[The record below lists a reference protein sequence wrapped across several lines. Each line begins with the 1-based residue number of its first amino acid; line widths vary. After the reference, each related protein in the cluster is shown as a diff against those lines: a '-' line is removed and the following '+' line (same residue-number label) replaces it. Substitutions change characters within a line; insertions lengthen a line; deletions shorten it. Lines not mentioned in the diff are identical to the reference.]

1 MFYSQFILAKKGPL
15 GTIWIAAHLE
25 RKLRKNQV
33 ADTDIGVSVDSI
45 LFPEVPIALRLSSHL
60 LLGVVRIY
68 SRKVNY
74 LFDDCS
80 EALLKVKQAFRSTT
94 VDLPPEESTAPY
106 HSITLPE
113 TFDLDDFELPDN
125 DIFQGDYVDRHVS
138 TREQITLQDTLD
150 DMAYKTSQFGLDE
163 RFGDGDASQ
172 IGLDLDEVMLID
184 KDSTLEHNDFSANP
198 QVSHQEDE
206 KKEEVITT
214 SDKMLVENS
223 GSKVMLIDHDAN
235 LEHVDFGANP
245 QVSHHEDEKK
255 EDVIGTSNRMQVED
269 SGTKIDSSDG
279 FPTSPEFHEYAQ
291 GPSTSPEFH
300 DNAQDP
306 STSPEFHDYAQD
318 PSTSPKF
325 HEYAQGPSTPGLQ
338 EPNLFGTQSD
348 QVINEADFHNSADLS
363 SMYSTQNESGAH
375 QTENNVIGCSL
386 QNNGKHVGVDLHH
399 EASDRVLTDVNNEI
413 EEQDH
418 FTRTVVMKDQGNL
431 IPNNHCLASVPL
443 MDSSNEDHTTT
454 MLPECAG
461 GYVDAS
467 GIHEKVERS
476 QDGVQMNTESVM
488 ANLNE
493 TVSVVSGGVNINDSG
508 VSPSCS
514 HVTPDQEG
522 LSCKLLST
530 MGGSRGSEFGGHL
543 ADVTTSLKHGVSNNS
558 EVSKNEQQ
566 PNMVYEAQV
575 SNIVSLLESSGR
587 PEVVDVEARASQELK
602 EAGILNFVSHEA
614 EQRTQSHLQ
623 PCTSRVNNPSLL
635 SIEGEK
641 CHETDV
647 SDPALGYQG
656 TVEPS
661 ACEGKLD
668 LGQSGMQFGSQMI
681 SNKMGSVNT
690 FTASD
695 IPEPEKMLS
704 LGQSGMQ
711 FGNQMIS
718 NKMGSVNTFTA
729 SDIPVPEKMPSL
741 GQSGMQFGSQLIS
754 NKMGSVNPFTASDIP
769 APEKTPSLGQSGMQ
783 FGNQMMSNKMGSVNT
798 FTASDI
804 PAPEKVLSLGQ
815 SGMQFGS
822 QMTSNKMGSVNTFT
836 ASNIPGPEKM
846 LSLGQS
852 GMQFGSQ
859 MTGNKMGSVDTF
871 TAPNVPEP
879 EKMLSL
885 GQSGMQFGSQ
895 MTSNRMGSVN
905 TFTASNIPEPEKM
918 LSLGQSGMQ
927 FGSQMTS
934 NRMGGVNTFTP
945 EPEKMLSLG
954 QSGMQFGSQ
963 MTSNKMGSVNTFT
976 ASNIPEPEKM
986 LSLGQS
992 GMQFGSQMTS
1002 NRMGGVNTFTV
1013 SNMPEPEKMLS
1024 LAYPHFGEM
1033 NHLLLESTPGNQGIS
1048 GGHTDVA
1055 AVTSVSGKKRSY
1067 TESTLTVQSTGLVES
1082 YGGAQSRRTTGSI
1095 PDDDDLLSSI
1105 LAGRKSSALKVKPSP
1120 ATAEVPTAKRFR
1132 STPRTSTLKRKVLV
1146 DNTMVLHGDIIRQQ
1160 LISTEDIRRVRKK
1173 APCTS
1178 DEILMI
1184 QRQFLEDK
1192 IFHKPIFTDLS
1203 ADLTIL
1209 QNGTFDLS
1217 GIKVYNYGLDSFS
1230 VEKVNDQQ
1238 SYSKSNAEIHVEL
1251 AHNEP
1256 MAVQP
1261 QEEAEVSYS
1270 KTNVGIHEVESHNE
1284 PMAVQP
1290 QEEAEVSYSKTNVGI
1305 HEVESHNE
1313 PMAVQPQE
1321 EAEVSYSKT
1330 NIGVHEVE
1338 SHNEPMEVQPQE
1350 EAEVSYSKT
1359 NVGVHEVES
1368 YNEPMEV
1375 QPQNNAEAQPSEMPV
1390 PSERES
1396 HNETM
1401 EVQPQKTA
1409 EAQPS
1414 EMSVLSERESHNVT
1428 MEVQPQKTAEAQPS
1442 EMPVPSERE
1451 SHNVTMEVQPQKTAE
1466 AQPSEI
1472 PLPLES
1478 YQSGVDFGSHDIDAH
1493 GRADIISDMKEL
1505 SGSQN
1510 AEMDN
1515 AGVIFEISEAEN
1527 YSVGPTN
1534 IISDVNELGSS
1545 QNAEMNNAGRNFETS
1560 EAENYSIVHSNIISD
1575 VNELGS
1581 SQNAEMNN
1589 AGGNFETFEAE
1600 NYSVVP
1606 GHDETLSLT
1615 EVFENELCMPKDFDA
1630 SQPLMDKTDDLAG
1643 SIHTNVL
1650 DIPTSEKMNTSTL
1663 ENEFVDDQHDR
1674 NNADAIEI
1682 VEHAMEIGTRVE
1694 TDGLEADNLYA
1705 SLALG
1710 SKEASEYTDNQ
1721 VSFHGDLQMEENGN
1735 SMLEG
1740 LNEDQVVSSGLGC
1753 DDKDAKAGALF
1764 SENIEVDCLHSVAP
1778 EDVKEGSND
1787 EENPVF
1793 QEAELQNTMTP
1804 DVSAIRSPFV
1814 DQNDED
1820 DMVDNDTGF
1829 LNVGDD
1835 EIIDDDDD
1843 DADGFA
1849 PGAEGTQLENSGWS
1863 SRTRAVA
1870 KYLQTL
1876 FDKEDLHGKQ
1886 NLHLDKILA
1895 GKTRKEASRMF
1906 FETLVLKTRDYIDVE
1921 QTEPFANINLQ
1932 PRGKLMKTDF

>member
-45 LFPEVPIALRLSSHL
+45 LFPEAPIALRLSSHL

-80 EALLKVKQAFRSTT
+80 EALLKVKQAFRSTA

-125 DIFQGDYVDRHVS
+125 DIFQGNYVDRHVS
-138 TREQITLQDTLD
+138 TREQITLQDTVD
-150 DMAYKTSQFGLDE
+150 GMAYKTSQFGLDE

-184 KDSTLEHNDFSANP
+184 KDSTLEHNDFSAKP

-214 SDKMLVENS
+214 SAKMLVENT
-223 GSKVMLIDHDAN
+223 GSKVMLIDQDVNMEHD
-235 LEHVDFGANP
+235 DFGANS
-245 QVSHHEDEKK
+245 QVSHQEDEKK
-255 EDVIGTSNRMQVED
+255 EDVIGTSTRMQVEE
-269 SGTKIDSSDG
+269 SGSKIDLSDG

-300 DNAQDP
+300 DHAQDP
-306 STSPEFHDYAQD
+306 STSPEFHDHAQD
-318 PSTSPKF
+318 PSTSPEF

-348 QVINEADFHNSADLS
+348 QVINEADFHNSADLL
-363 SMYSTQNESGAH
+363 SMYSTQNESRAH
-375 QTENNVIGCSL
+375 QTENNVIDCSL
-386 QNNGKHVGVDLHH
+386 QNNGKNVGVDLHH
-399 EASDRVLTDVNNEI
+399 ETSDCVLADVDNKR
-413 EEQDH
+413 EEQEH
-418 FTRTVVMKDQGNL
+418 FTRTVVMKDQENL
-431 IPNNHCLASVPL
+431 ISNNHCMASVPL

-467 GIHEKVERS
+467 GITEKVES
-476 QDGVQMNTESVM
+476 LHDGVLRNTESVM

-493 TVSVVSGGVNINDSG
+493 TVNVVSGGVNINDSV
-508 VSPSCS
+508 VSPSS
-514 HVTPDQEG
+514 HVTSDQEG
-522 LSCKLLST
+522 LSCKLLSN
-530 MGGSRGSEFGGHL
+530 MDGSRGSEFGGHL
-543 ADVTTSLKHGVSNNS
+543 ADVTTLLKHGFSNNS

-566 PNMVYEAQV
+566 PRVVYEAQV
-575 SNIVSLLESSGR
+575 SNIASLLESSGR
-587 PEVVDVEARASQELK
+587 PEVVDVEARASQEPK
-602 EAGILNFVSHEA
+602 QAGILNLASQEPKQAGILNLVSHEA
-614 EQRTQSHLQ
+614 ELPTQSHLR

-647 SDPALGYQG
+647 SDPALDYHG

-661 ACEGKLD
+661 VCEGKLD
-668 LGQSGMQFGSQMI
+668 LGQSGIQFGSQIISNKMGSVNTFTASDIPGPEKMLSLGQSGMQFGSQIISNKMGSVNTFTASDIPGPEKMLSLGQSGMEFGSQMIGNKMGSVNTFTASGIPGPEKMLSLGQSGMEFGSQMIGNKMGSVNTFTASGIHAPEKMLSLGQSSMQFGSQMI

-695 IPEPEKMLS
+695 IPAPEKMLS

-711 FGNQMIS
+711 FGSQILS

-729 SDIPVPEKMPSL
+729 SDIPVPEKMLSL
-741 GQSGMQFGSQLIS
+741 GQSGMQFGSQ
-754 NKMGSVNPFTASDIP
+754 
-769 APEKTPSLGQSGMQ
+769 
-783 FGNQMMSNKMGSVNT
+783 MGSVNT

-815 SGMQFGS
+815 SGIQFGS
-822 QMTSNKMGSVNTFT
+822 QMGSVNTFT
-836 ASNIPGPEKM
+836 ASDIPAPEKM

-859 MTGNKMGSVDTF
+859 MGSVNTF
-871 TAPNVPEP
+871 TVSDIPAP

-895 MTSNRMGSVN
+895 MM
-905 TFTASNIPEPEKM
+905 
-918 LSLGQSGMQ
+918 
-927 FGSQMTS
+927 
-934 NRMGGVNTFTP
+934 
-945 EPEKMLSLG
+945 
-954 QSGMQFGSQ
+954 
-963 MTSNKMGSVNTFT
+963 SNKMGSVNTFT
-976 ASNIPEPEKM
+976 APDMPPPEK
-986 LSLGQS
+986 
-992 GMQFGSQMTS
+992 T
-1002 NRMGGVNTFTV
+1002 
-1013 SNMPEPEKMLS
+1013 LS

-1048 GGHTDVA
+1048 KGHTDVA
-1055 AVTSVSGKKRSY
+1055 AVTSISGKKRSY
-1067 TESTLTVQSTGLVES
+1067 AESTLTVQSMDLVGS
-1082 YGGAQSRRTTGSI
+1082 YGGAQSRRTAGSI

-1120 ATAEVPTAKRFR
+1120 ATAEVPTAKRIR

-1146 DNTMVLHGDIIRQQ
+1146 DAMMVLHGDTIRQQ

-1192 IFHKPIFTDLS
+1192 IFLKPIFTDLS

-1217 GIKVYNYGLDSFS
+1217 GIKVYDYGLDSFS
-1230 VEKVNDQQ
+1230 VEKVNDKQ
-1238 SYSKSNAEIHVEL
+1238 SYSKSNAEIHVGQ
-1251 AHNEP
+1251 AHKEP

-1261 QEEAEVSYS
+1261 QEEAEVSHS
-1270 KTNVGIHEVESHNE
+1270 KANVE
-1284 PMAVQP
+1284 
-1290 QEEAEVSYSKTNVGI
+1290 
-1305 HEVESHNE
+1305 
-1313 PMAVQPQE
+1313 
-1321 EAEVSYSKT
+1321 
-1330 NIGVHEVE
+1330 VHEVE
-1338 SHNEPMEVQPQE
+1338 SHNEPMD
-1350 EAEVSYSKT
+1350 
-1359 NVGVHEVES
+1359 
-1368 YNEPMEV
+1368 V
-1375 QPQNNAEAQPSEMPV
+1375 QPQNNAEAQPSEIPILSEREPHNETMDVQTAKSAEAQPSEIPV
-1390 PSERES
+1390 PSEREC

-1401 EVQPQKTA
+1401 EVQPPK
-1409 EAQPS
+1409 
-1414 EMSVLSERESHNVT
+1414 N
-1428 MEVQPQKTAEAQPS
+1428 
-1442 EMPVPSERE
+1442 
-1451 SHNVTMEVQPQKTAE
+1451 AE

-1472 PLPLES
+1472 PVPSES
-1478 YQSGVDFGSHDIDAH
+1478 HQSGVDFRSHDIDAH
-1493 GRADIISDMKEL
+1493 GRANIISDMKEL
-1505 SGSQN
+1505 SSSQN
-1510 AEMDN
+1510 AEMNN
-1515 AGVIFEISEAEN
+1515 AGGGTFKISEAEN
-1527 YSVGPTN
+1527 YSVGHTNIISEVNELGSSQNAEMNNAEPNFETSEAENFSIGHTNIISDVNELGSSQNAEKDNAGGTFKISEAENYSVGHTN

-1545 QNAEMNNAGRNFETS
+1545 QNAEMNNAERNFETS
-1560 EAENYSIVHSNIISD
+1560 EAENYSIGHTNIISD
-1575 VNELGS
+1575 V
-1581 SQNAEMNN
+1581 N
-1589 AGGNFETFEAE
+1589 AGGNFETSEAE
-1600 NYSVVP
+1600 NYSVP
-1606 GHDETLSLT
+1606 GHETLSLT
-1615 EVFENELCMPKDFDA
+1615 EVFENELCRPNDFDA
-1630 SQPLMDKTDDLAG
+1630 SLPVMDKTDDLAG
-1643 SIHTNVL
+1643 CIHTNVL
-1650 DIPTSEKMNTSTL
+1650 DIPTSEKMNTFTIL
-1663 ENEFVDDQHDR
+1663 ENVFVDDQHDR
-1674 NNADAIEI
+1674 NKADAIEI
-1682 VEHAMEIGTRVE
+1682 AEHAIEIGTRVE
-1694 TDGLEADNLYA
+1694 TDGLETDNLYA
-1705 SLALG
+1705 SLALD
-1710 SKEASEYTDNQ
+1710 SKEANDHTDNQ
-1721 VSFHGDLQMEENGN
+1721 VSFNGDLPMEENGN
-1735 SMLEG
+1735 NMLES
-1740 LNEDQVVSSGLGC
+1740 LNEDQIVSSGLGC
-1753 DDKDAKAGALF
+1753 DDKNVKAGGLF
-1764 SENIEVDCLHSVAP
+1764 SENIEADCLHSVAL
-1778 EDVKEGSND
+1778 EDVKEGSLND
-1787 EENPVF
+1787 EENPF
-1793 QEAELQNTMTP
+1793 SQEASLQNTTYP
-1804 DVSAIRSPFV
+1804 DVSAIRSPFM

-1820 DMVDNDTGF
+1820 DMVGNDTGF

-1876 FDKEDLHGKQ
+1876 FDKEDIHGRQK
-1886 NLHLDKILA
+1886 LHLDKILA

-1921 QTEPFANINLQ
+1921 QTKPFADINLQ

>member
-80 EALLKVKQAFRSTT
+80 EALLKVKQAFRSTA

-125 DIFQGDYVDRHVS
+125 DIFQGNYVDRHVS

-150 DMAYKTSQFGLDE
+150 GMAYKTTQFGLDE

-198 QVSHQEDE
+198 QVSRQEDE
-206 KKEEVITT
+206 KKEDVVTT
-214 SDKMLVENS
+214 SDKMLVEDS
-223 GSKVMLIDHDAN
+223 GSKVMLIDQDAN
-235 LEHVDFGANP
+235 LEPDDLGANS
-245 QVSHHEDEKK
+245 QISHHKDEKK

-269 SGTKIDSSDG
+269 SGSKIDLSDG

-291 GPSTSPEFH
+291 GL
-300 DNAQDP
+300 

-318 PSTSPKF
+318 PSTSPEFHNCAQDPSVSPEF

-348 QVINEADFHNSADLS
+348 QVINEADFHNSADLL
-363 SMYSTQNESGAH
+363 SMYSTQNESRAH

-399 EASDRVLTDVNNEI
+399 EASDCVLADVNNKR
-413 EEQDH
+413 EEQEH

-431 IPNNHCLASVPL
+431 IPNNNCLASVPL

-454 MLPECAG
+454 VLPECAG
-461 GYVDAS
+461 GYVDTS
-467 GIHEKVERS
+467 GILEKVERLH
-476 QDGVQMNTESVM
+476 DGVLMNTESVM

-493 TVSVVSGGVNINDSG
+493 TVNVVSGGVNINDSG

-514 HVTPDQEG
+514 HVTSDQEG
-522 LSCKLLST
+522 LSCKLLSN
-530 MGGSRGSEFGGHL
+530 MDESRGSEFGGHL
-543 ADVTTSLKHGVSNNS
+543 ADVTTLLKHGVSNNS

-566 PNMVYEAQV
+566 PSVAYEAQV
-575 SNIVSLLESSGR
+575 SNIVSPLESSGR

-614 EQRTQSHLQ
+614 EQPTQSHLR

-647 SDPALGYQG
+647 SDPALGYHG

-668 LGQSGMQFGSQMI
+668 LGQSGMQFGSQIISNKMGSVNTFTASDIPEPESMLSLGQSGMQFGSQII

-729 SDIPVPEKMPSL
+729 TDI
-741 GQSGMQFGSQLIS
+741 
-754 NKMGSVNPFTASDIP
+754 
-769 APEKTPSLGQSGMQ
+769 
-783 FGNQMMSNKMGSVNT
+783 
-798 FTASDI
+798 
-804 PAPEKVLSLGQ
+804 
-815 SGMQFGS
+815 
-822 QMTSNKMGSVNTFT
+822 
-836 ASNIPGPEKM
+836 
-846 LSLGQS
+846 
-852 GMQFGSQ
+852 
-859 MTGNKMGSVDTF
+859 
-871 TAPNVPEP
+871 PEP

-885 GQSGMQFGSQ
+885 GQSGMQIGNQ
-895 MTSNRMGSVN
+895 MISNKMGSVN
-905 TFTASNIPEPEKM
+905 TFTATDIPEPEKM

-927 FGSQMTS
+927 FGNQMI
-934 NRMGGVNTFTP
+934 
-945 EPEKMLSLG
+945 
-954 QSGMQFGSQ
+954 
-963 MTSNKMGSVNTFT
+963 SNKMGSVNTFT
-976 ASNIPEPEKM
+976 ATDIPEPEKM

-992 GMQFGSQMTS
+992 GMQFGNQMISHKMGSINTFTDIPAPEKMLSLGQSDMQYGSQMIG
-1002 NRMGGVNTFTV
+1002 NKMGSVNTFTA
-1013 SNMPEPEKMLS
+1013 SNIPEPEKMLS

-1033 NHLLLESTPGNQGIS
+1033 NHLLLESTPGNQVIS
-1048 GGHTDVA
+1048 GGHRDVA
-1055 AVTSVSGKKRSY
+1055 AVTSISGQKRSY
-1067 TESTLTVQSTGLVES
+1067 TESTLTLQSMGLVES

-1095 PDDDDLLSSI
+1095 PDDNDLLSSI

-1146 DNTMVLHGDIIRQQ
+1146 DDTMVLHGDTIRHQ

-1184 QRQFLEDK
+1184 QRQVLEDK

-1209 QNGTFDLS
+1209 QNGAFDLS
-1217 GIKVYNYGLDSFS
+1217 GIKVYDYGLDGFS
-1230 VEKVNDQQ
+1230 VEKVNNQQ
-1238 SYSKSNAEIHVEL
+1238 SYSKSNAEIHVGQ

-1261 QEEAEVSYS
+1261 QEEAEESYS

-1284 PMAVQP
+1284 PM
-1290 QEEAEVSYSKTNVGI
+1290 
-1305 HEVESHNE
+1305 
-1313 PMAVQPQE
+1313 
-1321 EAEVSYSKT
+1321 
-1330 NIGVHEVE
+1330 
-1338 SHNEPMEVQPQE
+1338 EVQL
-1350 EAEVSYSKT
+1350 
-1359 NVGVHEVES
+1359 
-1368 YNEPMEV
+1368 
-1375 QPQNNAEAQPSEMPV
+1375 QNNAEAQPSEMPV

-1401 EVQPQKTA
+1401 EVQPQITA

-1414 EMSVLSERESHNVT
+1414 EMPVPSEREPHNETMEVQPQITAEARPSEMPVPSERESHNET
-1428 MEVQPQKTAEAQPS
+1428 MEVQPQITAEAQPS

-1451 SHNVTMEVQPQKTAE
+1451 SHNETMEVQPQITAE

-1472 PLPLES
+1472 PLQLES
-1478 YQSGVDFGSHDIDAH
+1478 DQSGVDFGSHDIDAH
-1493 GRADIISDMKEL
+1493 GRANIISNMKEL

-1510 AEMDN
+1510 AEMNN
-1515 AGVIFEISEAEN
+1515 AGGIFEISETEN

-1534 IISDVNELGSS
+1534 IISDVNELGSSQNAEMNNAGRIFETSEAENYSIVHSNIISDVNELGGS

-1575 VNELGS
+1575 GNELGS
-1581 SQNAEMNN
+1581 SQNAEMSNS
-1589 AGGNFETFEAE
+1589 GGNFETFESE

-1606 GHDETLSLT
+1606 GHETLSLT

-1630 SQPLMDKTDDLAG
+1630 SQPLMDKTDDGAG
-1643 SIHTNVL
+1643 SIQTNVL
-1650 DIPTSEKMNTSTL
+1650 EIPTSEKMNTSTIL

-1682 VEHAMEIGTRVE
+1682 AEHDMEIGTRVE
-1694 TDGLEADNLYA
+1694 TDGLEADNLHA
-1705 SLALG
+1705 SLVLG

-1721 VSFHGDLQMEENGN
+1721 VSFHGDLPMEENGN
-1735 SMLEG
+1735 NMLEG
-1740 LNEDQVVSSGLGC
+1740 LNEDLVVSSGLGC
-1753 DDKDAKAGALF
+1753 DDKDAKAGGLF

-1787 EENPVF
+1787 EENSVF
-1793 QEAELQNTMTP
+1793 QEAALQNTMYP
-1804 DVSAIRSPFV
+1804 DVSAIRSPSV

-1876 FDKEDLHGKQ
+1876 FDKEDLHGRQ
-1886 NLHLDKILA
+1886 SLHLDKILV

-1921 QTEPFANINLQ
+1921 QTKPFANINLQ

>member
-80 EALLKVKQAFRSTT
+80 EALLKVKQAFRSTA

-125 DIFQGDYVDRHVS
+125 DIFQGNYVDRHVS

-150 DMAYKTSQFGLDE
+150 GMAYKTTQFGLDE

-198 QVSHQEDE
+198 QVSRQEDE
-206 KKEEVITT
+206 KKEDVVTT
-214 SDKMLVENS
+214 SDKMLVEDS
-223 GSKVMLIDHDAN
+223 GSKVMLIDQDAN
-235 LEHVDFGANP
+235 LEPDDLGANS
-245 QVSHHEDEKK
+245 QISHHKDEKK

-269 SGTKIDSSDG
+269 SGSKIDLSDG

-291 GPSTSPEFH
+291 GL
-300 DNAQDP
+300 

-318 PSTSPKF
+318 PSTSPEFHNCAQDPSVSPEF

-348 QVINEADFHNSADLS
+348 QVINEADFHNSADLL
-363 SMYSTQNESGAH
+363 SMYSTQNESRAH

-399 EASDRVLTDVNNEI
+399 EASDCVLADVNNKR
-413 EEQDH
+413 EEQEH

-431 IPNNHCLASVPL
+431 IPNNNCLASVPL

-454 MLPECAG
+454 VLPECAG
-461 GYVDAS
+461 GYVDTS
-467 GIHEKVERS
+467 GILEKVERLH
-476 QDGVQMNTESVM
+476 DGVLMNTESVM

-493 TVSVVSGGVNINDSG
+493 TVNVVSGGVNINDSG

-514 HVTPDQEG
+514 HVTSDQEG
-522 LSCKLLST
+522 LSCKLLSN
-530 MGGSRGSEFGGHL
+530 MDESRGSEFGGHL
-543 ADVTTSLKHGVSNNS
+543 ADVTTLLKHGVSNNS

-566 PNMVYEAQV
+566 PSVAYEAQV
-575 SNIVSLLESSGR
+575 SNIVSPLESSGR

-614 EQRTQSHLQ
+614 EQPTQSHLR

-647 SDPALGYQG
+647 SDPALGYHG

-668 LGQSGMQFGSQMI
+668 LGQSGMQFGSQIISNKMGSVNTFTASDIPEPESMLSLGQSGMQFGSQII

-729 SDIPVPEKMPSL
+729 TDIPEPEKMLSL
-741 GQSGMQFGSQLIS
+741 GQSGMQIGNQMIS
-754 NKMGSVNPFTASDIP
+754 NKMGSVNTFTATDIP
-769 APEKTPSLGQSGMQ
+769 EPEKMLSLGQSGMQ
-783 FGNQMMSNKMGSVNT
+783 FGNQMISNKMGSVNT
-798 FTASDI
+798 FTATDI
-804 PAPEKVLSLGQ
+804 PEPEKMLSLGQ
-815 SGMQFGS
+815 SGMQFGN
-822 QMTSNKMGSVNTFT
+822 QMISHKMGSINTFT
-836 ASNIPGPEKM
+836 ATDIPAPEKM

-859 MTGNKMGSVDTF
+859 MISNKMGSANPF
-871 TAPNVPEP
+871 TASDIPAP

-885 GQSGMQFGSQ
+885 GQSSMQFGNQ
-895 MTSNRMGSVN
+895 M
-905 TFTASNIPEPEKM
+905 I
-918 LSLGQSGMQ
+918 
-927 FGSQMTS
+927 
-934 NRMGGVNTFTP
+934 
-945 EPEKMLSLG
+945 
-954 QSGMQFGSQ
+954 
-963 MTSNKMGSVNTFT
+963 SNKMGSVNTFT

-992 GMQFGSQMTS
+992 SMQFGNQMIS
-1002 NRMGGVNTFTV
+1002 NKMGSVNTFTASEIPV
-1013 SNMPEPEKMLS
+1013 PEKMLSLGQSDMQYGSQMIGNKMGSVNAFTASDIPAPEKMLSLGQSDMQYGSQMIGNKMGSVNTFTASNIPEPEKMLS

-1033 NHLLLESTPGNQGIS
+1033 NHLLLESTPGNQVIS
-1048 GGHTDVA
+1048 GGHRDVA
-1055 AVTSVSGKKRSY
+1055 AVTSISGQKRSY
-1067 TESTLTVQSTGLVES
+1067 TESTLTLQSMGLVES

-1095 PDDDDLLSSI
+1095 PDDNDLLSSI

-1146 DNTMVLHGDIIRQQ
+1146 DDTMVLHGDTIRHQ

-1184 QRQFLEDK
+1184 QRQVLEDK

-1209 QNGTFDLS
+1209 QNGAFDLS
-1217 GIKVYNYGLDSFS
+1217 GIKVYDYGLDGFS
-1230 VEKVNDQQ
+1230 VEKVNNQQ
-1238 SYSKSNAEIHVEL
+1238 SYSKSNAEIHVGQ

-1261 QEEAEVSYS
+1261 QEEAEESYS

-1284 PMAVQP
+1284 PM
-1290 QEEAEVSYSKTNVGI
+1290 
-1305 HEVESHNE
+1305 
-1313 PMAVQPQE
+1313 
-1321 EAEVSYSKT
+1321 
-1330 NIGVHEVE
+1330 
-1338 SHNEPMEVQPQE
+1338 EVQL
-1350 EAEVSYSKT
+1350 
-1359 NVGVHEVES
+1359 
-1368 YNEPMEV
+1368 
-1375 QPQNNAEAQPSEMPV
+1375 QNNAEAQPSEMPV

-1401 EVQPQKTA
+1401 EVQPQI
-1409 EAQPS
+1409 
-1414 EMSVLSERESHNVT
+1414 
-1428 MEVQPQKTAEAQPS
+1428 TAEAQPS

-1451 SHNVTMEVQPQKTAE
+1451 SHNETMEVQPQITAEAQPSEMPVPSERESHNETMEVQPQITAE

-1472 PLPLES
+1472 PLQLES
-1478 YQSGVDFGSHDIDAH
+1478 DQSGVDFGSHDIDAH
-1493 GRADIISDMKEL
+1493 GRANIISNMKEL

-1510 AEMDN
+1510 AEMNN
-1515 AGVIFEISEAEN
+1515 AGGIFEISETEN

-1534 IISDVNELGSS
+1534 IISDVNELGSSQNAEMNNAGRIFETSEAENYSIVHSNIISDVNELGGS

-1575 VNELGS
+1575 GNELGS
-1581 SQNAEMNN
+1581 SQNAEMSNS
-1589 AGGNFETFEAE
+1589 GGNFETFESE

-1606 GHDETLSLT
+1606 GHETLSLT

-1630 SQPLMDKTDDLAG
+1630 SQPLMDKTDDGAG
-1643 SIHTNVL
+1643 SIQTNVL
-1650 DIPTSEKMNTSTL
+1650 EIPTSEKMNTSTIL

-1682 VEHAMEIGTRVE
+1682 AEHDMEIGTRVE
-1694 TDGLEADNLYA
+1694 TDGLEADNLHA
-1705 SLALG
+1705 SLVLG

-1721 VSFHGDLQMEENGN
+1721 VSFHGDLPMEENGN
-1735 SMLEG
+1735 NMLEG
-1740 LNEDQVVSSGLGC
+1740 LNEDLVVSSGLGC
-1753 DDKDAKAGALF
+1753 DDKDAKAGGLF

-1787 EENPVF
+1787 EENSVF
-1793 QEAELQNTMTP
+1793 QEAALQNTMYP
-1804 DVSAIRSPFV
+1804 DVSAIRSPSV

-1876 FDKEDLHGKQ
+1876 FDKEDLHGRQ
-1886 NLHLDKILA
+1886 SLHLDKILV

-1921 QTEPFANINLQ
+1921 QTKPFANINLQ

>member
-80 EALLKVKQAFRSTT
+80 EALLKVKQAFRSTA

-125 DIFQGDYVDRHVS
+125 DIFQGNYVDRHVS

-150 DMAYKTSQFGLDE
+150 GMAYKTTQFGLDE

-198 QVSHQEDE
+198 QVSRQEDE
-206 KKEEVITT
+206 KKEDVVTT
-214 SDKMLVENS
+214 SDKMLVEDS
-223 GSKVMLIDHDAN
+223 GSKVMLIDQDAN
-235 LEHVDFGANP
+235 LEPDDLGANS
-245 QVSHHEDEKK
+245 QISHHKDEKK

-269 SGTKIDSSDG
+269 SGSKIDLSDG

-291 GPSTSPEFH
+291 GL
-300 DNAQDP
+300 

-318 PSTSPKF
+318 PSTSPEFHNCAQDPSVSPEF

-348 QVINEADFHNSADLS
+348 QVINEADFHNSADLL
-363 SMYSTQNESGAH
+363 SMYSTQNESRAH

-399 EASDRVLTDVNNEI
+399 EASDCVLADVNNKR
-413 EEQDH
+413 EEQEH

-431 IPNNHCLASVPL
+431 IPNNNCLASVPL

-454 MLPECAG
+454 VLPECAG
-461 GYVDAS
+461 GYVDTS
-467 GIHEKVERS
+467 GILEKVERLH
-476 QDGVQMNTESVM
+476 DGVLMNTESVM

-493 TVSVVSGGVNINDSG
+493 TVNVVSGGVNINDSG

-514 HVTPDQEG
+514 HVTSDQEG
-522 LSCKLLST
+522 LSCKLLSN
-530 MGGSRGSEFGGHL
+530 MDESRGSEFGGHL
-543 ADVTTSLKHGVSNNS
+543 ADVTTLLKHGVSNNS

-566 PNMVYEAQV
+566 PSVAYEAQV
-575 SNIVSLLESSGR
+575 SNIVSPLESSGR

-614 EQRTQSHLQ
+614 EQPTQSHLR

-647 SDPALGYQG
+647 SDPALGYHG

-668 LGQSGMQFGSQMI
+668 LGQSGMQFGSQIISNKMGSVNTFTASDIPEPESMLSLGQSGMQFGSQII

-729 SDIPVPEKMPSL
+729 TDI
-741 GQSGMQFGSQLIS
+741 
-754 NKMGSVNPFTASDIP
+754 
-769 APEKTPSLGQSGMQ
+769 
-783 FGNQMMSNKMGSVNT
+783 
-798 FTASDI
+798 
-804 PAPEKVLSLGQ
+804 
-815 SGMQFGS
+815 
-822 QMTSNKMGSVNTFT
+822 
-836 ASNIPGPEKM
+836 
-846 LSLGQS
+846 
-852 GMQFGSQ
+852 
-859 MTGNKMGSVDTF
+859 
-871 TAPNVPEP
+871 PEP

-885 GQSGMQFGSQ
+885 GQSGMQIGNQ
-895 MTSNRMGSVN
+895 MISNKMGSVN
-905 TFTASNIPEPEKM
+905 TFTATDIPEPEKM

-927 FGSQMTS
+927 FGNQMIS
-934 NRMGGVNTFTP
+934 NKMGSVNAFTASDIP
-945 EPEKMLSLG
+945 APEKMLSLG
-954 QSGMQFGSQ
+954 QSDMQYGSQ
-963 MTSNKMGSVNTFT
+963 MIGNKMGSVNTFT
-976 ASNIPEPEKM
+976 ASNI
-986 LSLGQS
+986 
-992 GMQFGSQMTS
+992 
-1002 NRMGGVNTFTV
+1002 
-1013 SNMPEPEKMLS
+1013 PEPEKMLS

-1033 NHLLLESTPGNQGIS
+1033 NHLLLESTPGNQVIS
-1048 GGHTDVA
+1048 GGHRDVA
-1055 AVTSVSGKKRSY
+1055 AVTSISGQKRSY
-1067 TESTLTVQSTGLVES
+1067 TESTLTLQSMGLVES

-1095 PDDDDLLSSI
+1095 PDDNDLLSSI

-1146 DNTMVLHGDIIRQQ
+1146 DDTMVLHGDTIRHQ

-1184 QRQFLEDK
+1184 QRQVLEDK

-1209 QNGTFDLS
+1209 QNGAFDLS
-1217 GIKVYNYGLDSFS
+1217 GIKVYDYGLDGFS
-1230 VEKVNDQQ
+1230 VEKVNNQQ
-1238 SYSKSNAEIHVEL
+1238 SYSKSNAEIHVGQ

-1261 QEEAEVSYS
+1261 QEEAEESYS

-1284 PMAVQP
+1284 PM
-1290 QEEAEVSYSKTNVGI
+1290 
-1305 HEVESHNE
+1305 
-1313 PMAVQPQE
+1313 
-1321 EAEVSYSKT
+1321 
-1330 NIGVHEVE
+1330 
-1338 SHNEPMEVQPQE
+1338 EVQL
-1350 EAEVSYSKT
+1350 
-1359 NVGVHEVES
+1359 
-1368 YNEPMEV
+1368 
-1375 QPQNNAEAQPSEMPV
+1375 QNNAEAQPSEMPV

-1401 EVQPQKTA
+1401 EVQPQITA

-1414 EMSVLSERESHNVT
+1414 EMPVPSEREPHNETMEVQPQITAEARPSEMPVPSERESHNET
-1428 MEVQPQKTAEAQPS
+1428 MEVQPQITAEAQPS

-1451 SHNVTMEVQPQKTAE
+1451 SHNETMEVQPQITAE

-1472 PLPLES
+1472 PLQLES
-1478 YQSGVDFGSHDIDAH
+1478 DQSGVDFGSHDIDAH
-1493 GRADIISDMKEL
+1493 GRANIISNMKEL

-1510 AEMDN
+1510 AEMNN
-1515 AGVIFEISEAEN
+1515 AGGIFEISETEN

-1534 IISDVNELGSS
+1534 IISDVNELGSSQNAEMNNAGRIFETSEAENYSIVHSNIISDVNELGGS

-1575 VNELGS
+1575 GNELGS
-1581 SQNAEMNN
+1581 SQNAEMSNS
-1589 AGGNFETFEAE
+1589 GGNFETFESE

-1606 GHDETLSLT
+1606 GHETLSLT

-1630 SQPLMDKTDDLAG
+1630 SQPLMDKTDDGAG
-1643 SIHTNVL
+1643 SIQTNVL
-1650 DIPTSEKMNTSTL
+1650 EIPTSEKMNTSTIL

-1682 VEHAMEIGTRVE
+1682 AEHDMEIGTRVE
-1694 TDGLEADNLYA
+1694 TDGLEADNLHA
-1705 SLALG
+1705 SLVLG

-1721 VSFHGDLQMEENGN
+1721 VSFHGDLPMEENGN
-1735 SMLEG
+1735 NMLEG
-1740 LNEDQVVSSGLGC
+1740 LNEDLVVSSGLGC
-1753 DDKDAKAGALF
+1753 DDKDAKAGGLF

-1787 EENPVF
+1787 EENSVF
-1793 QEAELQNTMTP
+1793 QEAALQNTMYP
-1804 DVSAIRSPFV
+1804 DVSAIRSPSV

-1876 FDKEDLHGKQ
+1876 FDKEDLHGRQ
-1886 NLHLDKILA
+1886 SLHLDKILV

-1921 QTEPFANINLQ
+1921 QTKPFANINLQ

>member
-80 EALLKVKQAFRSTT
+80 EALLKVKQAFRSTA

-125 DIFQGDYVDRHVS
+125 DIFQGNYVDRHVS

-150 DMAYKTSQFGLDE
+150 GMAYKTTQFGLDE

-198 QVSHQEDE
+198 QVSRQEDE
-206 KKEEVITT
+206 KKEDVVTT
-214 SDKMLVENS
+214 SDKMLVEDS
-223 GSKVMLIDHDAN
+223 GSKVMLIDQDAN
-235 LEHVDFGANP
+235 LEPDDLGANS
-245 QVSHHEDEKK
+245 QISHHKDEKK

-269 SGTKIDSSDG
+269 SGSKIDLSDG

-291 GPSTSPEFH
+291 GL
-300 DNAQDP
+300 

-318 PSTSPKF
+318 PSTSPEFHNCAQDPSVSPEF

-348 QVINEADFHNSADLS
+348 QVINEADFHNSADLL
-363 SMYSTQNESGAH
+363 SMYSTQNESRAH

-399 EASDRVLTDVNNEI
+399 EASDCVLADVNNKR
-413 EEQDH
+413 EEQEH

-431 IPNNHCLASVPL
+431 IPNNNCLASVPL

-454 MLPECAG
+454 VLPECAG
-461 GYVDAS
+461 GYVDTS
-467 GIHEKVERS
+467 GILEKVERLH
-476 QDGVQMNTESVM
+476 DGVLMNTESVM

-493 TVSVVSGGVNINDSG
+493 TVNVVSGGVNINDSG

-514 HVTPDQEG
+514 HVTSDQEG
-522 LSCKLLST
+522 LSCKLLSN
-530 MGGSRGSEFGGHL
+530 MDESRGSEFGGHL
-543 ADVTTSLKHGVSNNS
+543 ADVTTLLKHGVSNNS

-566 PNMVYEAQV
+566 PSVAYEAQV
-575 SNIVSLLESSGR
+575 SNIVSPLESSGR

-614 EQRTQSHLQ
+614 EQPTQSHLR

-647 SDPALGYQG
+647 SDPALGYHG

-668 LGQSGMQFGSQMI
+668 LGQSGMQFGSQIISNKMGSVNTFTASDIPEPESMLSLGQSGMQFGSQII

-729 SDIPVPEKMPSL
+729 TDI
-741 GQSGMQFGSQLIS
+741 
-754 NKMGSVNPFTASDIP
+754 
-769 APEKTPSLGQSGMQ
+769 
-783 FGNQMMSNKMGSVNT
+783 
-798 FTASDI
+798 
-804 PAPEKVLSLGQ
+804 
-815 SGMQFGS
+815 
-822 QMTSNKMGSVNTFT
+822 
-836 ASNIPGPEKM
+836 
-846 LSLGQS
+846 
-852 GMQFGSQ
+852 
-859 MTGNKMGSVDTF
+859 
-871 TAPNVPEP
+871 PEP

-885 GQSGMQFGSQ
+885 GQSGMQIGNQ
-895 MTSNRMGSVN
+895 MISNKMGSVN
-905 TFTASNIPEPEKM
+905 TFTATDIPEPEKM

-927 FGSQMTS
+927 FGNQMI
-934 NRMGGVNTFTP
+934 
-945 EPEKMLSLG
+945 
-954 QSGMQFGSQ
+954 
-963 MTSNKMGSVNTFT
+963 SNKMGSVNTFT
-976 ASNIPEPEKM
+976 ASNI
-986 LSLGQS
+986 
-992 GMQFGSQMTS
+992 
-1002 NRMGGVNTFTV
+1002 
-1013 SNMPEPEKMLS
+1013 PEPEKMLS

-1033 NHLLLESTPGNQGIS
+1033 NHLLLESTPGNQVIS
-1048 GGHTDVA
+1048 GGHRDVA
-1055 AVTSVSGKKRSY
+1055 AVTSISGQKRSY
-1067 TESTLTVQSTGLVES
+1067 TESTLTLQSMGLVES

-1095 PDDDDLLSSI
+1095 PDDNDLLSSI

-1146 DNTMVLHGDIIRQQ
+1146 DDTMVLHGDTIRHQ

-1184 QRQFLEDK
+1184 QRQVLEDK

-1209 QNGTFDLS
+1209 QNGAFDLS
-1217 GIKVYNYGLDSFS
+1217 GIKVYDYGLDGFS
-1230 VEKVNDQQ
+1230 VEKVNNQQ
-1238 SYSKSNAEIHVEL
+1238 SYSKSNAEIHVGQ

-1261 QEEAEVSYS
+1261 QEEAEESYS

-1284 PMAVQP
+1284 PM
-1290 QEEAEVSYSKTNVGI
+1290 
-1305 HEVESHNE
+1305 
-1313 PMAVQPQE
+1313 
-1321 EAEVSYSKT
+1321 
-1330 NIGVHEVE
+1330 
-1338 SHNEPMEVQPQE
+1338 EVQL
-1350 EAEVSYSKT
+1350 
-1359 NVGVHEVES
+1359 
-1368 YNEPMEV
+1368 
-1375 QPQNNAEAQPSEMPV
+1375 QNNAEAQPSEMPV

-1401 EVQPQKTA
+1401 EVQPQITA

-1414 EMSVLSERESHNVT
+1414 EMPVPSEREPHNETMEVQPQITAEARPSEMPVPSERESHNET
-1428 MEVQPQKTAEAQPS
+1428 MEVQPQITAEAQPS

-1451 SHNVTMEVQPQKTAE
+1451 SHNETMEVQPQITAE

-1472 PLPLES
+1472 PLQLES
-1478 YQSGVDFGSHDIDAH
+1478 DQSGVDFGSHDIDAH
-1493 GRADIISDMKEL
+1493 GRANIISNMKEL

-1510 AEMDN
+1510 AEMNN
-1515 AGVIFEISEAEN
+1515 AGGIFEISETEN

-1534 IISDVNELGSS
+1534 IISDVNELGSSQNAEMNNAGRIFETSEAENYSIVHSNIISDVNELGGS

-1575 VNELGS
+1575 GNELGS
-1581 SQNAEMNN
+1581 SQNAEMSNS
-1589 AGGNFETFEAE
+1589 GGNFETFESE

-1606 GHDETLSLT
+1606 GHETLSLT

-1630 SQPLMDKTDDLAG
+1630 SQPLMDKTDDGAG
-1643 SIHTNVL
+1643 SIQTNVL
-1650 DIPTSEKMNTSTL
+1650 EIPTSEKMNTSTIL

-1682 VEHAMEIGTRVE
+1682 AEHDMEIGTRVE
-1694 TDGLEADNLYA
+1694 TDGLEADNLHA
-1705 SLALG
+1705 SLVLG

-1721 VSFHGDLQMEENGN
+1721 VSFHGDLPMEENGN
-1735 SMLEG
+1735 NMLEG
-1740 LNEDQVVSSGLGC
+1740 LNEDLVVSSGLGC
-1753 DDKDAKAGALF
+1753 DDKDAKAGGLF

-1787 EENPVF
+1787 EENSVF
-1793 QEAELQNTMTP
+1793 QEAALQNTMYP
-1804 DVSAIRSPFV
+1804 DVSAIRSPSV

-1876 FDKEDLHGKQ
+1876 FDKEDLHGRQ
-1886 NLHLDKILA
+1886 SLHLDKILV

-1921 QTEPFANINLQ
+1921 QTKPFANINLQ

>member
-80 EALLKVKQAFRSTT
+80 EALLKVKQAFRSTA

-125 DIFQGDYVDRHVS
+125 DIFQGNYVDRHVS

-150 DMAYKTSQFGLDE
+150 GMAYKTTQFGLDE

-198 QVSHQEDE
+198 QVSRQEDE
-206 KKEEVITT
+206 KKEDVVTT
-214 SDKMLVENS
+214 SDKMLVEDS
-223 GSKVMLIDHDAN
+223 GSKVMLIDQDAN
-235 LEHVDFGANP
+235 LEPDDLGANS
-245 QVSHHEDEKK
+245 QISHHKDEKK

-269 SGTKIDSSDG
+269 SGSKIDLSDG

-291 GPSTSPEFH
+291 GL
-300 DNAQDP
+300 

-318 PSTSPKF
+318 PSTSPEFHNCAQDPSVSPEF

-348 QVINEADFHNSADLS
+348 QVINEADFHNSADLL
-363 SMYSTQNESGAH
+363 SMYSTQNESRAH

-399 EASDRVLTDVNNEI
+399 EASDCVLADVNNKR
-413 EEQDH
+413 EEQEH

-431 IPNNHCLASVPL
+431 IPNNNCLASVPL

-454 MLPECAG
+454 VLPECAG
-461 GYVDAS
+461 GYVDTS
-467 GIHEKVERS
+467 GILEKVERLH
-476 QDGVQMNTESVM
+476 DGVLMNTESVM

-493 TVSVVSGGVNINDSG
+493 TVNVVSGGVNINDSG

-514 HVTPDQEG
+514 HVTSDQEG
-522 LSCKLLST
+522 LSCKLLSN
-530 MGGSRGSEFGGHL
+530 MDESRGSEFGGHL
-543 ADVTTSLKHGVSNNS
+543 ADVTTLLKHGVSNNS

-566 PNMVYEAQV
+566 PSVAYEAQV
-575 SNIVSLLESSGR
+575 SNIVSPLESSGR

-614 EQRTQSHLQ
+614 EQPTQSHLR

-647 SDPALGYQG
+647 SDPALGYHG

-668 LGQSGMQFGSQMI
+668 LGQSGMQFGSQIISNKMGSVNTFTASDIPEPESMLSLGQSGMQFGSQII

-729 SDIPVPEKMPSL
+729 TDIPVPEKMLSL
-741 GQSGMQFGSQLIS
+741 GQSDMQYGSQMIG
-754 NKMGSVNPFTASDIP
+754 NKMGSVNAFTASDIP
-769 APEKTPSLGQSGMQ
+769 APEKM
-783 FGNQMMSNKMGSVNT
+783 
-798 FTASDI
+798 
-804 PAPEKVLSLGQ
+804 LSLGQ
-815 SGMQFGS
+815 SDMQYGS
-822 QMTSNKMGSVNTFT
+822 QMIGNKMGSVNTFT
-836 ASNIPGPEKM
+836 ASNI
-846 LSLGQS
+846 
-852 GMQFGSQ
+852 
-859 MTGNKMGSVDTF
+859 
-871 TAPNVPEP
+871 
-879 EKMLSL
+879 
-885 GQSGMQFGSQ
+885 
-895 MTSNRMGSVN
+895 
-905 TFTASNIPEPEKM
+905 
-918 LSLGQSGMQ
+918 
-927 FGSQMTS
+927 
-934 NRMGGVNTFTP
+934 
-945 EPEKMLSLG
+945 
-954 QSGMQFGSQ
+954 
-963 MTSNKMGSVNTFT
+963 
-976 ASNIPEPEKM
+976 
-986 LSLGQS
+986 
-992 GMQFGSQMTS
+992 
-1002 NRMGGVNTFTV
+1002 
-1013 SNMPEPEKMLS
+1013 PEPEKMLS

-1033 NHLLLESTPGNQGIS
+1033 NHLLLESTPGNQVIS
-1048 GGHTDVA
+1048 GGHRDVA
-1055 AVTSVSGKKRSY
+1055 AVTSISGQKRSY
-1067 TESTLTVQSTGLVES
+1067 TESTLTLQSMGLVES

-1095 PDDDDLLSSI
+1095 PDDNDLLSSI

-1146 DNTMVLHGDIIRQQ
+1146 DDTMVLHGDTIRHQ

-1184 QRQFLEDK
+1184 QRQVLEDK

-1209 QNGTFDLS
+1209 QNGAFDLS
-1217 GIKVYNYGLDSFS
+1217 GIKVYDYGLDGFS
-1230 VEKVNDQQ
+1230 VEKVNNQQ
-1238 SYSKSNAEIHVEL
+1238 SYSKSNAEIHVGQ

-1261 QEEAEVSYS
+1261 QEEAEESYS

-1284 PMAVQP
+1284 PM
-1290 QEEAEVSYSKTNVGI
+1290 
-1305 HEVESHNE
+1305 
-1313 PMAVQPQE
+1313 
-1321 EAEVSYSKT
+1321 
-1330 NIGVHEVE
+1330 
-1338 SHNEPMEVQPQE
+1338 EVQL
-1350 EAEVSYSKT
+1350 
-1359 NVGVHEVES
+1359 
-1368 YNEPMEV
+1368 
-1375 QPQNNAEAQPSEMPV
+1375 QNNAEAQPSEMPV

-1401 EVQPQKTA
+1401 EVQPQITA

-1414 EMSVLSERESHNVT
+1414 EMPVPSEREPHNETMEVQPQITAEARPSEMPVPSERESHNET
-1428 MEVQPQKTAEAQPS
+1428 MEVQPQITAEAQPS

-1451 SHNVTMEVQPQKTAE
+1451 SHNETMEVQPQITAE

-1472 PLPLES
+1472 PLQLES
-1478 YQSGVDFGSHDIDAH
+1478 DQSGVDFGSHDIDAH
-1493 GRADIISDMKEL
+1493 GRANIISNMKEL

-1510 AEMDN
+1510 AEMNN
-1515 AGVIFEISEAEN
+1515 AGGIFEISETEN

-1534 IISDVNELGSS
+1534 IISDVNELGSSQNAEMNNAGRIFETSEAENYSIVHSNIISDVNELGGS

-1575 VNELGS
+1575 GNELGS
-1581 SQNAEMNN
+1581 SQNAEMSNS
-1589 AGGNFETFEAE
+1589 GGNFETFESE

-1606 GHDETLSLT
+1606 GHETLSLT

-1630 SQPLMDKTDDLAG
+1630 SQPLMDKTDDGAG
-1643 SIHTNVL
+1643 SIQTNVL
-1650 DIPTSEKMNTSTL
+1650 EIPTSEKMNTSTIL

-1682 VEHAMEIGTRVE
+1682 AEHDMEIGTRVE
-1694 TDGLEADNLYA
+1694 TDGLEADNLHA
-1705 SLALG
+1705 SLVLG

-1721 VSFHGDLQMEENGN
+1721 VSFHGDLPMEENGN
-1735 SMLEG
+1735 NMLEG
-1740 LNEDQVVSSGLGC
+1740 LNEDLVVSSGLGC
-1753 DDKDAKAGALF
+1753 DDKDAKAGGLF

-1787 EENPVF
+1787 EENSVF
-1793 QEAELQNTMTP
+1793 QEAALQNTMYP
-1804 DVSAIRSPFV
+1804 DVSAIRSPSV

-1876 FDKEDLHGKQ
+1876 FDKEDLHGRQ
-1886 NLHLDKILA
+1886 SLHLDKILV

-1921 QTEPFANINLQ
+1921 QTKPFANINLQ

>member
-80 EALLKVKQAFRSTT
+80 EALLKVKQAFRSTA

-125 DIFQGDYVDRHVS
+125 DIFQGNYVDRHVS

-150 DMAYKTSQFGLDE
+150 GMAYKTTQFGLDE

-198 QVSHQEDE
+198 QVSRQEDE
-206 KKEEVITT
+206 KKEDVVTT
-214 SDKMLVENS
+214 SDKMLVEDS
-223 GSKVMLIDHDAN
+223 GSKVMLIDQDAN
-235 LEHVDFGANP
+235 LEPDDLGANS
-245 QVSHHEDEKK
+245 QISHHKDEKK

-269 SGTKIDSSDG
+269 SGSKIDLSDG

-291 GPSTSPEFH
+291 GL
-300 DNAQDP
+300 

-318 PSTSPKF
+318 PSTSPEFHNCAQDPSVSPEF

-348 QVINEADFHNSADLS
+348 QVINEADFHNSADLL
-363 SMYSTQNESGAH
+363 SMYSTQNESRAH

-399 EASDRVLTDVNNEI
+399 EASDCVLADVNNKR
-413 EEQDH
+413 EEQEH

-431 IPNNHCLASVPL
+431 IPNNNCLASVPL

-454 MLPECAG
+454 VLPECAG
-461 GYVDAS
+461 GYVDTS
-467 GIHEKVERS
+467 GILEKVERLH
-476 QDGVQMNTESVM
+476 DGVLMNTESVM

-493 TVSVVSGGVNINDSG
+493 TVNVVSGGVNINDSG

-514 HVTPDQEG
+514 HVTSDQEG
-522 LSCKLLST
+522 LSCKLLSN
-530 MGGSRGSEFGGHL
+530 MDESRGSEFGGHL
-543 ADVTTSLKHGVSNNS
+543 ADVTTLLKHGVSNNS

-566 PNMVYEAQV
+566 PSVAYEAQV
-575 SNIVSLLESSGR
+575 SNIVSPLESSGR

-614 EQRTQSHLQ
+614 EQPTQSHLR

-647 SDPALGYQG
+647 SDPALGYHG

-668 LGQSGMQFGSQMI
+668 LGQSGMQFGSQIISNKMGSVNTFTASDIPEPESMLSLGQSGMQFGSQII

-729 SDIPVPEKMPSL
+729 TDI
-741 GQSGMQFGSQLIS
+741 
-754 NKMGSVNPFTASDIP
+754 
-769 APEKTPSLGQSGMQ
+769 
-783 FGNQMMSNKMGSVNT
+783 
-798 FTASDI
+798 
-804 PAPEKVLSLGQ
+804 
-815 SGMQFGS
+815 
-822 QMTSNKMGSVNTFT
+822 
-836 ASNIPGPEKM
+836 
-846 LSLGQS
+846 
-852 GMQFGSQ
+852 
-859 MTGNKMGSVDTF
+859 
-871 TAPNVPEP
+871 PEP

-885 GQSGMQFGSQ
+885 GQSGMQIGNQ
-895 MTSNRMGSVN
+895 MISNKMGSVN
-905 TFTASNIPEPEKM
+905 TFTATDIPEPEKM

-927 FGSQMTS
+927 FGNQMIS
-934 NRMGGVNTFTP
+934 NKMGSVNAFTASDIP
-945 EPEKMLSLG
+945 APEKMLSLG
-954 QSGMQFGSQ
+954 QSDMQYGSQ
-963 MTSNKMGSVNTFT
+963 MIGNKMGSVNTFT
-976 ASNIPEPEKM
+976 ASNI
-986 LSLGQS
+986 
-992 GMQFGSQMTS
+992 
-1002 NRMGGVNTFTV
+1002 
-1013 SNMPEPEKMLS
+1013 PEPEKMLS

-1033 NHLLLESTPGNQGIS
+1033 NHLLLESTPGNQVIS
-1048 GGHTDVA
+1048 GGHRDVA
-1055 AVTSVSGKKRSY
+1055 AVTSISGQKRSY
-1067 TESTLTVQSTGLVES
+1067 TESTLTLQSMGLVES

-1095 PDDDDLLSSI
+1095 PDDNDLLSSI

-1146 DNTMVLHGDIIRQQ
+1146 DDTMVLHGDTIRHQ

-1184 QRQFLEDK
+1184 QRQVLEDK

-1209 QNGTFDLS
+1209 QNGAFDLS
-1217 GIKVYNYGLDSFS
+1217 GIKVYDYGLDGFS
-1230 VEKVNDQQ
+1230 VEKVNNQQ
-1238 SYSKSNAEIHVEL
+1238 SYSKSNAEIHVGQ

-1261 QEEAEVSYS
+1261 QEEAEESYS

-1284 PMAVQP
+1284 PM
-1290 QEEAEVSYSKTNVGI
+1290 
-1305 HEVESHNE
+1305 
-1313 PMAVQPQE
+1313 
-1321 EAEVSYSKT
+1321 
-1330 NIGVHEVE
+1330 
-1338 SHNEPMEVQPQE
+1338 EVQL
-1350 EAEVSYSKT
+1350 
-1359 NVGVHEVES
+1359 
-1368 YNEPMEV
+1368 
-1375 QPQNNAEAQPSEMPV
+1375 QNNAEAQPSEMPV

-1401 EVQPQKTA
+1401 EVQPQITA

-1414 EMSVLSERESHNVT
+1414 EMPVPSEREPHNETMEVQPQITAEARPSEMPVPSERESHNET
-1428 MEVQPQKTAEAQPS
+1428 MEVQPKITAEAQPS

-1451 SHNVTMEVQPQKTAE
+1451 SHNETMEVQPQITAEAQPSEMPVPSERESHNETMEVQPQITAE

-1472 PLPLES
+1472 PLQLES
-1478 YQSGVDFGSHDIDAH
+1478 DQSGVDFGSHDIDAH
-1493 GRADIISDMKEL
+1493 GRANIISNMKEL

-1510 AEMDN
+1510 AEMNN
-1515 AGVIFEISEAEN
+1515 AGGIFEISETEN

-1534 IISDVNELGSS
+1534 IISDVNELGSSQNAEMNNAGRIFETSEAENYSIVHSNIISDVNELGGS

-1575 VNELGS
+1575 GNELGS
-1581 SQNAEMNN
+1581 SQNAEMSNS
-1589 AGGNFETFEAE
+1589 GGNFETFESE

-1606 GHDETLSLT
+1606 GHETLSLT

-1630 SQPLMDKTDDLAG
+1630 SQPLMDKTDDGAG
-1643 SIHTNVL
+1643 SIQTNVL
-1650 DIPTSEKMNTSTL
+1650 EIPTSEKMNTSTIL

-1682 VEHAMEIGTRVE
+1682 AEHDMEIGTRVE
-1694 TDGLEADNLYA
+1694 TDGLEADNLHA
-1705 SLALG
+1705 SLVLG

-1721 VSFHGDLQMEENGN
+1721 VSFHGDLPMEENGN
-1735 SMLEG
+1735 NMLEG
-1740 LNEDQVVSSGLGC
+1740 LNEDLVVSSGLGC
-1753 DDKDAKAGALF
+1753 DDKDAKAGGLF

-1787 EENPVF
+1787 EENSVF
-1793 QEAELQNTMTP
+1793 QEAALQNTMYP
-1804 DVSAIRSPFV
+1804 DVSAIRSPSV

-1876 FDKEDLHGKQ
+1876 FDKEDLHGRQ
-1886 NLHLDKILA
+1886 SLHLDKILV

-1921 QTEPFANINLQ
+1921 QTKPFANINLQ

>member
-80 EALLKVKQAFRSTT
+80 EALLKVKQAFRSTA

-125 DIFQGDYVDRHVS
+125 DIFQGNYVDRHVS

-150 DMAYKTSQFGLDE
+150 GMAYKTTQFGLDE

-198 QVSHQEDE
+198 QVSRQEDE
-206 KKEEVITT
+206 KKEDVVTT
-214 SDKMLVENS
+214 SDKMLVEDS
-223 GSKVMLIDHDAN
+223 GSKVMLIDQDAN
-235 LEHVDFGANP
+235 LEPDDLGANS
-245 QVSHHEDEKK
+245 QISHHKDEKK

-269 SGTKIDSSDG
+269 SGSKIDLSDG

-291 GPSTSPEFH
+291 GL
-300 DNAQDP
+300 

-318 PSTSPKF
+318 PSTSPEFHNCAQDPSVSPEF

-348 QVINEADFHNSADLS
+348 QVINEADFHNSADLL
-363 SMYSTQNESGAH
+363 SMYSTQNESRAH

-399 EASDRVLTDVNNEI
+399 EASDCVLADVNNKR
-413 EEQDH
+413 EEQEH

-431 IPNNHCLASVPL
+431 IPNNNCLASVPL

-454 MLPECAG
+454 VLPECAG
-461 GYVDAS
+461 GYVDTS
-467 GIHEKVERS
+467 GILEKVERLH
-476 QDGVQMNTESVM
+476 DGVLMNTESVM

-493 TVSVVSGGVNINDSG
+493 TVNVVSGGVNINDSG

-514 HVTPDQEG
+514 HVTSDQEG
-522 LSCKLLST
+522 LSCKLLSN
-530 MGGSRGSEFGGHL
+530 MDESRGSEFGGHL
-543 ADVTTSLKHGVSNNS
+543 ADVTTLLKHGVSNNS

-566 PNMVYEAQV
+566 PSVAYEAQV
-575 SNIVSLLESSGR
+575 SNIVSPLESSGR

-614 EQRTQSHLQ
+614 EQPTQSHLR

-647 SDPALGYQG
+647 SDPALGYHG

-668 LGQSGMQFGSQMI
+668 LGQSGMQFGSQI
-681 SNKMGSVNT
+681 
-690 FTASD
+690 
-695 IPEPEKMLS
+695 I
-704 LGQSGMQ
+704 
-711 FGNQMIS
+711 
-718 NKMGSVNTFTA
+718 
-729 SDIPVPEKMPSL
+729 
-741 GQSGMQFGSQLIS
+741 
-754 NKMGSVNPFTASDIP
+754 
-769 APEKTPSLGQSGMQ
+769 
-783 FGNQMMSNKMGSVNT
+783 SNKMGSVNT

-804 PAPEKVLSLGQ
+804 PAPEKMLSLGQ
-815 SGMQFGS
+815 SDMQYGS
-822 QMTSNKMGSVNTFT
+822 QMIGNKMGSVNTFT
-836 ASNIPGPEKM
+836 ASNI
-846 LSLGQS
+846 
-852 GMQFGSQ
+852 
-859 MTGNKMGSVDTF
+859 
-871 TAPNVPEP
+871 
-879 EKMLSL
+879 
-885 GQSGMQFGSQ
+885 
-895 MTSNRMGSVN
+895 
-905 TFTASNIPEPEKM
+905 
-918 LSLGQSGMQ
+918 
-927 FGSQMTS
+927 
-934 NRMGGVNTFTP
+934 
-945 EPEKMLSLG
+945 
-954 QSGMQFGSQ
+954 
-963 MTSNKMGSVNTFT
+963 
-976 ASNIPEPEKM
+976 
-986 LSLGQS
+986 
-992 GMQFGSQMTS
+992 
-1002 NRMGGVNTFTV
+1002 
-1013 SNMPEPEKMLS
+1013 PEPEKMLS

-1033 NHLLLESTPGNQGIS
+1033 NHLLLESTPGNQVIS
-1048 GGHTDVA
+1048 GGHRDVA
-1055 AVTSVSGKKRSY
+1055 AVTSISGQKRSY
-1067 TESTLTVQSTGLVES
+1067 TESTLTLQSMGLVES

-1095 PDDDDLLSSI
+1095 PDDNDLLSSI

-1146 DNTMVLHGDIIRQQ
+1146 DDTMVLHGDTIRHQ

-1184 QRQFLEDK
+1184 QRQVLEDK

-1209 QNGTFDLS
+1209 QNGAFDLS
-1217 GIKVYNYGLDSFS
+1217 GIKVYDYGLDGFS
-1230 VEKVNDQQ
+1230 VEKVNNQQ
-1238 SYSKSNAEIHVEL
+1238 SYSKSNAEIHVGQ

-1261 QEEAEVSYS
+1261 QEEAEESYS

-1284 PMAVQP
+1284 PM
-1290 QEEAEVSYSKTNVGI
+1290 
-1305 HEVESHNE
+1305 
-1313 PMAVQPQE
+1313 
-1321 EAEVSYSKT
+1321 
-1330 NIGVHEVE
+1330 
-1338 SHNEPMEVQPQE
+1338 EVQL
-1350 EAEVSYSKT
+1350 
-1359 NVGVHEVES
+1359 
-1368 YNEPMEV
+1368 
-1375 QPQNNAEAQPSEMPV
+1375 QNNAEAQPSEMPV

-1401 EVQPQKTA
+1401 EVQPQITA

-1414 EMSVLSERESHNVT
+1414 EMPVPSEREPHNETMEVQPQITAEARPSEMPVPSERESHNET
-1428 MEVQPQKTAEAQPS
+1428 MEVQPQITAEAQPS

-1451 SHNVTMEVQPQKTAE
+1451 SHNETMEVQPQITAE

-1472 PLPLES
+1472 PLQLES
-1478 YQSGVDFGSHDIDAH
+1478 DQSGVDFGSHDIDAH
-1493 GRADIISDMKEL
+1493 GRANIISNMKEL

-1510 AEMDN
+1510 AEMNN
-1515 AGVIFEISEAEN
+1515 AGGIFEISETEN

-1534 IISDVNELGSS
+1534 IISDVNELGSSQNAEMNNAGRIFETSEAENYSIVHSNIISDVNELGGS

-1575 VNELGS
+1575 GNELGS
-1581 SQNAEMNN
+1581 SQNAEMSNS
-1589 AGGNFETFEAE
+1589 GGNFETFESE

-1606 GHDETLSLT
+1606 GHETLSLT

-1630 SQPLMDKTDDLAG
+1630 SQPLMDKTDDGAG
-1643 SIHTNVL
+1643 SIQTNVL
-1650 DIPTSEKMNTSTL
+1650 EIPTSEKMNTSTIL

-1682 VEHAMEIGTRVE
+1682 AEHDMEIGTRVE
-1694 TDGLEADNLYA
+1694 TDGLEADNLHA
-1705 SLALG
+1705 SLVLG

-1721 VSFHGDLQMEENGN
+1721 VSFHGDLPMEENGN
-1735 SMLEG
+1735 NMLEG
-1740 LNEDQVVSSGLGC
+1740 LNEDLVVSSGLGC
-1753 DDKDAKAGALF
+1753 DDKDAKAGGLF

-1787 EENPVF
+1787 EENSVF
-1793 QEAELQNTMTP
+1793 QEAALQNTMYP
-1804 DVSAIRSPFV
+1804 DVSAIRSPSV

-1876 FDKEDLHGKQ
+1876 FDKEDLHGRQ
-1886 NLHLDKILA
+1886 SLHLDKILV

-1921 QTEPFANINLQ
+1921 QTKPFANINLQ

>member
-80 EALLKVKQAFRSTT
+80 EALLKVKQAFRSTA

-125 DIFQGDYVDRHVS
+125 DIFQGNYVDRHVS

-150 DMAYKTSQFGLDE
+150 GMAYKTTQFGLDE

-198 QVSHQEDE
+198 QVSRQEDE
-206 KKEEVITT
+206 KKEDVVTT
-214 SDKMLVENS
+214 SDKMLVEDS
-223 GSKVMLIDHDAN
+223 GSKVMLIDQDAN
-235 LEHVDFGANP
+235 LEPDDLGANS
-245 QVSHHEDEKK
+245 QISHHKDEKK

-269 SGTKIDSSDG
+269 SGSKIDLSDG

-291 GPSTSPEFH
+291 GL
-300 DNAQDP
+300 

-318 PSTSPKF
+318 PSTSPEFHNCAQDPSVSPEF

-348 QVINEADFHNSADLS
+348 QVINEADFHNSADLL
-363 SMYSTQNESGAH
+363 SMYSTQNESRAH

-399 EASDRVLTDVNNEI
+399 EASDCVLADVNNKR
-413 EEQDH
+413 EEQEH

-431 IPNNHCLASVPL
+431 IPNNNCLASVPL

-454 MLPECAG
+454 VLPECAG
-461 GYVDAS
+461 GYVDTS
-467 GIHEKVERS
+467 GILEKVERLH
-476 QDGVQMNTESVM
+476 DGVLMNTESVM

-493 TVSVVSGGVNINDSG
+493 TVNVVSGGVNINDSG

-514 HVTPDQEG
+514 HVTSDQEG
-522 LSCKLLST
+522 LSCKLLSN
-530 MGGSRGSEFGGHL
+530 MDESRGSEFGGHL
-543 ADVTTSLKHGVSNNS
+543 ADVTTLLKHGVSNNS

-566 PNMVYEAQV
+566 PSVAYEAQV
-575 SNIVSLLESSGR
+575 SNIVSPLESSGR

-614 EQRTQSHLQ
+614 EQPTQSHLR

-647 SDPALGYQG
+647 SDPALGYHG

-668 LGQSGMQFGSQMI
+668 LGQSGMQFGSQIISNKMGSVNTFTASDIPEPESMLSLGQSGMQFGSQII

-729 SDIPVPEKMPSL
+729 TDI
-741 GQSGMQFGSQLIS
+741 
-754 NKMGSVNPFTASDIP
+754 
-769 APEKTPSLGQSGMQ
+769 
-783 FGNQMMSNKMGSVNT
+783 
-798 FTASDI
+798 
-804 PAPEKVLSLGQ
+804 
-815 SGMQFGS
+815 
-822 QMTSNKMGSVNTFT
+822 
-836 ASNIPGPEKM
+836 
-846 LSLGQS
+846 
-852 GMQFGSQ
+852 
-859 MTGNKMGSVDTF
+859 
-871 TAPNVPEP
+871 PEP

-885 GQSGMQFGSQ
+885 GQSGMQIGNQ
-895 MTSNRMGSVN
+895 MISNKMGSVN
-905 TFTASNIPEPEKM
+905 TFTATDIPEPEKM

-927 FGSQMTS
+927 FGNQMIS
-934 NRMGGVNTFTP
+934 HKMGSINTFTDIP
-945 EPEKMLSLG
+945 APEKMLSLG
-954 QSGMQFGSQ
+954 QSDMQYGSQ
-963 MTSNKMGSVNTFT
+963 MIGNKMGSVNTFT
-976 ASNIPEPEKM
+976 ASNI
-986 LSLGQS
+986 
-992 GMQFGSQMTS
+992 
-1002 NRMGGVNTFTV
+1002 
-1013 SNMPEPEKMLS
+1013 PEPEKMLS

-1033 NHLLLESTPGNQGIS
+1033 NHLLLESTPGNQVIS
-1048 GGHTDVA
+1048 GGHRDVA
-1055 AVTSVSGKKRSY
+1055 AVTSISGQKRSY
-1067 TESTLTVQSTGLVES
+1067 TESTLTLQSMGLVES

-1095 PDDDDLLSSI
+1095 PDDNDLLSSI

-1146 DNTMVLHGDIIRQQ
+1146 DDTMVLHGDTIRHQ

-1184 QRQFLEDK
+1184 QRQVLEDK

-1209 QNGTFDLS
+1209 QNGAFDLS
-1217 GIKVYNYGLDSFS
+1217 GIKVYDYGLDGFS
-1230 VEKVNDQQ
+1230 VEKVNNQQ
-1238 SYSKSNAEIHVEL
+1238 SYSKSNAEIHVGQ

-1261 QEEAEVSYS
+1261 QEEAEESYS

-1284 PMAVQP
+1284 PM
-1290 QEEAEVSYSKTNVGI
+1290 
-1305 HEVESHNE
+1305 
-1313 PMAVQPQE
+1313 
-1321 EAEVSYSKT
+1321 
-1330 NIGVHEVE
+1330 
-1338 SHNEPMEVQPQE
+1338 EVQL
-1350 EAEVSYSKT
+1350 
-1359 NVGVHEVES
+1359 
-1368 YNEPMEV
+1368 
-1375 QPQNNAEAQPSEMPV
+1375 QNNAEAQPSEMPV

-1401 EVQPQKTA
+1401 EVQPQITA

-1414 EMSVLSERESHNVT
+1414 EMPVPSEREPHNETMEVQPQITAEARPSEMPVPSERESHNET
-1428 MEVQPQKTAEAQPS
+1428 MEVQPQITAEAQPS

-1451 SHNVTMEVQPQKTAE
+1451 SHNETMEVQPQITAE

-1472 PLPLES
+1472 PLQLES
-1478 YQSGVDFGSHDIDAH
+1478 DQSGVDFGSHDIDAH
-1493 GRADIISDMKEL
+1493 GRANIISNMKEL

-1510 AEMDN
+1510 AEMNN
-1515 AGVIFEISEAEN
+1515 AGGIFEISETEN

-1534 IISDVNELGSS
+1534 IISDVNELGSSQNAEMNNAGRIFETSEAENYSIVHSNIISDVNELGGS

-1575 VNELGS
+1575 GNELGS
-1581 SQNAEMNN
+1581 SQNAEMSNS
-1589 AGGNFETFEAE
+1589 GGNFETFESE

-1606 GHDETLSLT
+1606 GHETLSLT

-1630 SQPLMDKTDDLAG
+1630 SQPLMDKTDDGAG
-1643 SIHTNVL
+1643 SIQTNVL
-1650 DIPTSEKMNTSTL
+1650 EIPTSEKMNTSTIL

-1682 VEHAMEIGTRVE
+1682 AEHDMEIGTRVE
-1694 TDGLEADNLYA
+1694 TDGLEADNLHA
-1705 SLALG
+1705 SLVLG

-1721 VSFHGDLQMEENGN
+1721 VSFHGDLPMEENGN
-1735 SMLEG
+1735 NMLEG
-1740 LNEDQVVSSGLGC
+1740 LNEDLVVSSGLGC
-1753 DDKDAKAGALF
+1753 DDKDAKAGGLF

-1787 EENPVF
+1787 EENSVF
-1793 QEAELQNTMTP
+1793 QEAALQNTMYP
-1804 DVSAIRSPFV
+1804 DVSAIRSPSV

-1876 FDKEDLHGKQ
+1876 FDKEDLHGRQ
-1886 NLHLDKILA
+1886 SLHLDKILV

-1921 QTEPFANINLQ
+1921 QTKPFANINLQ

>member
-80 EALLKVKQAFRSTT
+80 EALLKVKQAFRSTA

-125 DIFQGDYVDRHVS
+125 DIFQGNYVDRHVS

-150 DMAYKTSQFGLDE
+150 GMAYKTTQFGLDE

-198 QVSHQEDE
+198 QVSRQEDE
-206 KKEEVITT
+206 KKEDVVTT
-214 SDKMLVENS
+214 SDKMLVEDS
-223 GSKVMLIDHDAN
+223 GSKVMLIDQDAN
-235 LEHVDFGANP
+235 LEPDDLGANS
-245 QVSHHEDEKK
+245 QISHHKDEKK

-269 SGTKIDSSDG
+269 SGSKIDLSDG

-291 GPSTSPEFH
+291 GL
-300 DNAQDP
+300 

-318 PSTSPKF
+318 PSTSPEFHNCAQDPSVSPEF

-348 QVINEADFHNSADLS
+348 QVINEADFHNSADLL
-363 SMYSTQNESGAH
+363 SMYSTQNESRAH

-399 EASDRVLTDVNNEI
+399 EASDCVLADVNNKR
-413 EEQDH
+413 EEQEH

-431 IPNNHCLASVPL
+431 IPNNNCLASVPL

-454 MLPECAG
+454 VLPECAG
-461 GYVDAS
+461 GYVDTS
-467 GIHEKVERS
+467 GILEKVERLH
-476 QDGVQMNTESVM
+476 DGVLMNTESVM

-493 TVSVVSGGVNINDSG
+493 TVNVVSGGVNINDSG

-514 HVTPDQEG
+514 HVTSDQEG
-522 LSCKLLST
+522 LSCKLLSN
-530 MGGSRGSEFGGHL
+530 MDESRGSEFGGHL
-543 ADVTTSLKHGVSNNS
+543 ADVTTLLKHGVSNNS

-566 PNMVYEAQV
+566 PSVAYEAQV
-575 SNIVSLLESSGR
+575 SNIVSPLESSGR

-614 EQRTQSHLQ
+614 EQPTQSHLR

-647 SDPALGYQG
+647 SDPALGYHG

-668 LGQSGMQFGSQMI
+668 LGQSGMQFGSQIISNKMGSVNTFTASDIPEPESMLSLGQSGMQFGSQII

-729 SDIPVPEKMPSL
+729 
-741 GQSGMQFGSQLIS
+741 
-754 NKMGSVNPFTASDIP
+754 TDIP
-769 APEKTPSLGQSGMQ
+769 A
-783 FGNQMMSNKMGSVNT
+783 
-798 FTASDI
+798 
-804 PAPEKVLSLGQ
+804 
-815 SGMQFGS
+815 
-822 QMTSNKMGSVNTFT
+822 
-836 ASNIPGPEKM
+836 PEKM

-859 MTGNKMGSVDTF
+859 MISNKMGSANPF
-871 TAPNVPEP
+871 TASDIPAP

-885 GQSGMQFGSQ
+885 GQSSMQFGNQ
-895 MTSNRMGSVN
+895 M
-905 TFTASNIPEPEKM
+905 I
-918 LSLGQSGMQ
+918 
-927 FGSQMTS
+927 
-934 NRMGGVNTFTP
+934 
-945 EPEKMLSLG
+945 
-954 QSGMQFGSQ
+954 
-963 MTSNKMGSVNTFT
+963 SNKMGSVNTFT

-992 GMQFGSQMTS
+992 SMQFGNQMIS
-1002 NRMGGVNTFTV
+1002 NKMGSVNTFTASEIPV
-1013 SNMPEPEKMLS
+1013 PEKMLSLGQSDMQYGSQMIGNKMGSVNAFTASDIPAPEKMLSLGQSDMQYGSQMIGNKMGSVNTFTASNIPEPEKMLS

-1033 NHLLLESTPGNQGIS
+1033 NHLLLESTPGNQVIS
-1048 GGHTDVA
+1048 GGHRDVA
-1055 AVTSVSGKKRSY
+1055 AVTSISGQKRSY
-1067 TESTLTVQSTGLVES
+1067 TESTLTLQSMGLVES

-1095 PDDDDLLSSI
+1095 PDDNDLLSSI

-1146 DNTMVLHGDIIRQQ
+1146 DDTMVLHGDTIRHQ

-1184 QRQFLEDK
+1184 QRQVLEDK

-1209 QNGTFDLS
+1209 QNGAFDLS
-1217 GIKVYNYGLDSFS
+1217 GIKVYDYGLDGFS
-1230 VEKVNDQQ
+1230 VEKVNNQQ
-1238 SYSKSNAEIHVEL
+1238 SYSKSNAEIHVGQ

-1261 QEEAEVSYS
+1261 QEEAEESYS

-1284 PMAVQP
+1284 PM
-1290 QEEAEVSYSKTNVGI
+1290 
-1305 HEVESHNE
+1305 
-1313 PMAVQPQE
+1313 
-1321 EAEVSYSKT
+1321 
-1330 NIGVHEVE
+1330 
-1338 SHNEPMEVQPQE
+1338 EVQL
-1350 EAEVSYSKT
+1350 
-1359 NVGVHEVES
+1359 
-1368 YNEPMEV
+1368 
-1375 QPQNNAEAQPSEMPV
+1375 QNNAEAQPSEMPV

-1401 EVQPQKTA
+1401 EVQPQITA

-1414 EMSVLSERESHNVT
+1414 EMPVPSEREPHNETMEVQPQITAEARPSEMPVPSERESHNET
-1428 MEVQPQKTAEAQPS
+1428 MEVQPQITAEAQPS

-1451 SHNVTMEVQPQKTAE
+1451 SHNETMEVQPQITAE

-1472 PLPLES
+1472 PLQLES
-1478 YQSGVDFGSHDIDAH
+1478 DQSGVDFGSHDIDAH
-1493 GRADIISDMKEL
+1493 GRANIISNMKEL

-1510 AEMDN
+1510 AEMNN
-1515 AGVIFEISEAEN
+1515 AGGIFEISETEN

-1534 IISDVNELGSS
+1534 IISDVNELGSSQNAEMNNAGRIFETSEAENYSIVHSNIISDVNELGGS

-1575 VNELGS
+1575 GNELGS
-1581 SQNAEMNN
+1581 SQNAEMSNS
-1589 AGGNFETFEAE
+1589 GGNFETFESE

-1606 GHDETLSLT
+1606 GHETLSLT

-1630 SQPLMDKTDDLAG
+1630 SQPLMDKTDDGAG
-1643 SIHTNVL
+1643 SIQTNVL
-1650 DIPTSEKMNTSTL
+1650 EIPTSEKMNTSTIL

-1682 VEHAMEIGTRVE
+1682 AEHDMEIGTRVE
-1694 TDGLEADNLYA
+1694 TDGLEADNLHA
-1705 SLALG
+1705 SLVLG

-1721 VSFHGDLQMEENGN
+1721 VSFHGDLPMEENGN
-1735 SMLEG
+1735 NMLEG
-1740 LNEDQVVSSGLGC
+1740 LNEDLVVSSGLGC
-1753 DDKDAKAGALF
+1753 DDKDAKAGGLF

-1787 EENPVF
+1787 EENSVF
-1793 QEAELQNTMTP
+1793 QEAALQNTMYP
-1804 DVSAIRSPFV
+1804 DVSAIRSPSV

-1876 FDKEDLHGKQ
+1876 FDKEDLHGRQ
-1886 NLHLDKILA
+1886 SLHLDKILV

-1921 QTEPFANINLQ
+1921 QTKPFANINLQ

>member
-80 EALLKVKQAFRSTT
+80 EALLKVKQAFRSTA

-125 DIFQGDYVDRHVS
+125 DIFQGNYVDRHVS

-150 DMAYKTSQFGLDE
+150 GMAYKTTQFGLDE

-198 QVSHQEDE
+198 QVSRQEDE
-206 KKEEVITT
+206 KKEDVVTT
-214 SDKMLVENS
+214 SDKMLVEDS
-223 GSKVMLIDHDAN
+223 GSKVMLIDQDAN
-235 LEHVDFGANP
+235 LEPDDLGANS
-245 QVSHHEDEKK
+245 QISHHKDEKK

-269 SGTKIDSSDG
+269 SGSKIDLSDG

-291 GPSTSPEFH
+291 GL
-300 DNAQDP
+300 

-318 PSTSPKF
+318 PSTSPEFHNCAQDPSVSPEF

-348 QVINEADFHNSADLS
+348 QVINEADFHNSADLL
-363 SMYSTQNESGAH
+363 SMYSTQNESRAH

-399 EASDRVLTDVNNEI
+399 EASDCVLADVNNKR
-413 EEQDH
+413 EEQEH

-431 IPNNHCLASVPL
+431 IPNNNCLASVPL

-454 MLPECAG
+454 VLPECAG
-461 GYVDAS
+461 GYVDTS
-467 GIHEKVERS
+467 GILEKVERLH
-476 QDGVQMNTESVM
+476 DGVLMNTESVM

-493 TVSVVSGGVNINDSG
+493 TVNVVSGGVNINDSG

-514 HVTPDQEG
+514 HVTSDQEG
-522 LSCKLLST
+522 LSCKLLSN
-530 MGGSRGSEFGGHL
+530 MDESRGSEFGGHL
-543 ADVTTSLKHGVSNNS
+543 ADVTTLLKHGVSNNS

-566 PNMVYEAQV
+566 PSVAYEAQV
-575 SNIVSLLESSGR
+575 SNIVSPLESSGR

-614 EQRTQSHLQ
+614 EQPTQSHLR

-647 SDPALGYQG
+647 SDPALGYHG

-668 LGQSGMQFGSQMI
+668 LGQSGMQFGSQII

-729 SDIPVPEKMPSL
+729 TDIPEPEKML
-741 GQSGMQFGSQLIS
+741 
-754 NKMGSVNPFTASDIP
+754 
-769 APEKTPSLGQSGMQ
+769 SLGQSGMQ
-783 FGNQMMSNKMGSVNT
+783 FGNQMISHKMGSINT
-798 FTASDI
+798 FTATDI
-804 PAPEKVLSLGQ
+804 PA
-815 SGMQFGS
+815 
-822 QMTSNKMGSVNTFT
+822 
-836 ASNIPGPEKM
+836 PEKM

-859 MTGNKMGSVDTF
+859 MISNKMGSANPF
-871 TAPNVPEP
+871 TASDIPAP

-885 GQSGMQFGSQ
+885 GQSSMQFGNQ
-895 MTSNRMGSVN
+895 M
-905 TFTASNIPEPEKM
+905 I
-918 LSLGQSGMQ
+918 
-927 FGSQMTS
+927 
-934 NRMGGVNTFTP
+934 
-945 EPEKMLSLG
+945 
-954 QSGMQFGSQ
+954 
-963 MTSNKMGSVNTFT
+963 SNKMGSVNTFT

-992 GMQFGSQMTS
+992 SMQFGNQMIS
-1002 NRMGGVNTFTV
+1002 NKMGSVNTFTASEIPV
-1013 SNMPEPEKMLS
+1013 PEKMLSLGQSDMQYGSQMIGNKMGSVNAFTASDIPAPEKMLSLGQSDMQYGSQMIGNKMGSVNTFTASNIPEPEKMLS

-1033 NHLLLESTPGNQGIS
+1033 NHLLLESTPGNQVIS
-1048 GGHTDVA
+1048 GGHRDVA
-1055 AVTSVSGKKRSY
+1055 AVTSISGQKRSY
-1067 TESTLTVQSTGLVES
+1067 TESTLTLQSMGLVES

-1095 PDDDDLLSSI
+1095 PDDNDLLSSI

-1146 DNTMVLHGDIIRQQ
+1146 DDTMVLHGDTIRHQ

-1184 QRQFLEDK
+1184 QRQVLEDK

-1209 QNGTFDLS
+1209 QNGAFDLS
-1217 GIKVYNYGLDSFS
+1217 GIKVYDYGLDGFS
-1230 VEKVNDQQ
+1230 VEKVNNQQ
-1238 SYSKSNAEIHVEL
+1238 SYSKSNAEIHVGQ

-1261 QEEAEVSYS
+1261 QEEAEESYS

-1284 PMAVQP
+1284 PM
-1290 QEEAEVSYSKTNVGI
+1290 
-1305 HEVESHNE
+1305 
-1313 PMAVQPQE
+1313 
-1321 EAEVSYSKT
+1321 
-1330 NIGVHEVE
+1330 
-1338 SHNEPMEVQPQE
+1338 EVQL
-1350 EAEVSYSKT
+1350 
-1359 NVGVHEVES
+1359 
-1368 YNEPMEV
+1368 
-1375 QPQNNAEAQPSEMPV
+1375 QNNAEAQPSEMPV

-1401 EVQPQKTA
+1401 EVQPQITA

-1414 EMSVLSERESHNVT
+1414 EMPVPSEREPHNETMEVQPQITAEARPSEMPVPSERESHNET
-1428 MEVQPQKTAEAQPS
+1428 MEVQPQITAEAQPS

-1451 SHNVTMEVQPQKTAE
+1451 SHNETMEVQPQITAE

-1472 PLPLES
+1472 PLQLES
-1478 YQSGVDFGSHDIDAH
+1478 DQSGVDFGSHDIDAH
-1493 GRADIISDMKEL
+1493 GRANIISNMKEL

-1510 AEMDN
+1510 AEMNN
-1515 AGVIFEISEAEN
+1515 AGGIFEISETEN

-1534 IISDVNELGSS
+1534 IISDVNELGSSQNAEMNNAGRIFETSEAENYSIVHSNIISDVNELGGS

-1575 VNELGS
+1575 GNELGS
-1581 SQNAEMNN
+1581 SQNAEMSNS
-1589 AGGNFETFEAE
+1589 GGNFETFESE

-1606 GHDETLSLT
+1606 GHETLSLT

-1630 SQPLMDKTDDLAG
+1630 SQPLMDKTDDGAG
-1643 SIHTNVL
+1643 SIQTNVL
-1650 DIPTSEKMNTSTL
+1650 EIPTSEKMNTSTIL

-1682 VEHAMEIGTRVE
+1682 AEHDMEIGTRVE
-1694 TDGLEADNLYA
+1694 TDGLEADNLHA
-1705 SLALG
+1705 SLVLG

-1721 VSFHGDLQMEENGN
+1721 VSFHGDLPMEENGN
-1735 SMLEG
+1735 NMLEG
-1740 LNEDQVVSSGLGC
+1740 LNEDLVVSSGLGC
-1753 DDKDAKAGALF
+1753 DDKDAKAGGLF

-1787 EENPVF
+1787 EENSVF
-1793 QEAELQNTMTP
+1793 QEAALQNTMYP
-1804 DVSAIRSPFV
+1804 DVSAIRSPSV

-1876 FDKEDLHGKQ
+1876 FDKEDLHGRQ
-1886 NLHLDKILA
+1886 SLHLDKILV

-1921 QTEPFANINLQ
+1921 QTKPFANINLQ

>member
-80 EALLKVKQAFRSTT
+80 EALLKVKQAFRSTA

-125 DIFQGDYVDRHVS
+125 DIFQGNYVDRHVS

-150 DMAYKTSQFGLDE
+150 GMAYKTTQFGLDE

-198 QVSHQEDE
+198 QVSRQEDE
-206 KKEEVITT
+206 KKEDVVTT
-214 SDKMLVENS
+214 SDKMLVEDS
-223 GSKVMLIDHDAN
+223 GSKVMLIDQDAN
-235 LEHVDFGANP
+235 LEPDDLGANS
-245 QVSHHEDEKK
+245 QISHHKDEKK

-269 SGTKIDSSDG
+269 SGSKIDLSDG

-291 GPSTSPEFH
+291 GL
-300 DNAQDP
+300 

-318 PSTSPKF
+318 PSTSPEFHNCAQDPSVSPEF

-348 QVINEADFHNSADLS
+348 QVINEADFHNSADLL
-363 SMYSTQNESGAH
+363 SMYSTQNESRAH

-399 EASDRVLTDVNNEI
+399 EASDCVLADVNNKR
-413 EEQDH
+413 EEQEH

-431 IPNNHCLASVPL
+431 IPNNNCLASVPL

-454 MLPECAG
+454 VLPECAG
-461 GYVDAS
+461 GYVDTS
-467 GIHEKVERS
+467 GILEKVERLH
-476 QDGVQMNTESVM
+476 DGVLMNTESVM

-493 TVSVVSGGVNINDSG
+493 TVNVVSGGVNINDSG

-514 HVTPDQEG
+514 HVTSDQEG
-522 LSCKLLST
+522 LSCKLLSN
-530 MGGSRGSEFGGHL
+530 MDESRGSEFGGHL
-543 ADVTTSLKHGVSNNS
+543 ADVTTLLKHGVSNNS

-566 PNMVYEAQV
+566 PSVAYEAQV
-575 SNIVSLLESSGR
+575 SNIVSPLESSGR

-614 EQRTQSHLQ
+614 EQPTQSHLR

-647 SDPALGYQG
+647 SDPALGYHG

-668 LGQSGMQFGSQMI
+668 LGQSGMQFGSQIISNKMGSVNTFTASDIPEPESMLSLGQSGMQFGSQII

-729 SDIPVPEKMPSL
+729 TD
-741 GQSGMQFGSQLIS
+741 
-754 NKMGSVNPFTASDIP
+754 
-769 APEKTPSLGQSGMQ
+769 
-783 FGNQMMSNKMGSVNT
+783 
-798 FTASDI
+798 
-804 PAPEKVLSLGQ
+804 
-815 SGMQFGS
+815 
-822 QMTSNKMGSVNTFT
+822 
-836 ASNIPGPEKM
+836 
-846 LSLGQS
+846 
-852 GMQFGSQ
+852 
-859 MTGNKMGSVDTF
+859 
-871 TAPNVPEP
+871 
-879 EKMLSL
+879 
-885 GQSGMQFGSQ
+885 
-895 MTSNRMGSVN
+895 
-905 TFTASNIPEPEKM
+905 IPEPEKM

-927 FGSQMTS
+927 FGNQMIS
-934 NRMGGVNTFTP
+934 HKMGSINTFTDIP
-945 EPEKMLSLG
+945 APEKMLSLG
-954 QSGMQFGSQ
+954 QSDMQYGSQ
-963 MTSNKMGSVNTFT
+963 MIGNKMGSVNTFT
-976 ASNIPEPEKM
+976 ASNI
-986 LSLGQS
+986 
-992 GMQFGSQMTS
+992 
-1002 NRMGGVNTFTV
+1002 
-1013 SNMPEPEKMLS
+1013 PEPEKMLS

-1033 NHLLLESTPGNQGIS
+1033 NHLLLESTPGNQVIS
-1048 GGHTDVA
+1048 GGHRDVA
-1055 AVTSVSGKKRSY
+1055 AVTSISGQKRSY
-1067 TESTLTVQSTGLVES
+1067 TESTLTLQSMGLVES

-1095 PDDDDLLSSI
+1095 PDDNDLLSSI

-1146 DNTMVLHGDIIRQQ
+1146 DDTMVLHGDTIRHQ

-1184 QRQFLEDK
+1184 QRQVLEDK

-1209 QNGTFDLS
+1209 QNGAFDLS
-1217 GIKVYNYGLDSFS
+1217 GIKVYDYGLDGFS
-1230 VEKVNDQQ
+1230 VEKVNNQQ
-1238 SYSKSNAEIHVEL
+1238 SYSKSNAEIHVGQ

-1261 QEEAEVSYS
+1261 QEEAEESYS

-1284 PMAVQP
+1284 PM
-1290 QEEAEVSYSKTNVGI
+1290 
-1305 HEVESHNE
+1305 
-1313 PMAVQPQE
+1313 
-1321 EAEVSYSKT
+1321 
-1330 NIGVHEVE
+1330 
-1338 SHNEPMEVQPQE
+1338 EVQL
-1350 EAEVSYSKT
+1350 
-1359 NVGVHEVES
+1359 
-1368 YNEPMEV
+1368 
-1375 QPQNNAEAQPSEMPV
+1375 QNNAEAQPSEMPV

-1401 EVQPQKTA
+1401 EVQPQITA

-1414 EMSVLSERESHNVT
+1414 EMPVPSEREPHNETMEVQPQITAEARPSEMPVPSERESHNET
-1428 MEVQPQKTAEAQPS
+1428 MEVQPQITAEAQPS

-1451 SHNVTMEVQPQKTAE
+1451 SHNETMEVQPQITAE

-1472 PLPLES
+1472 PLQLES
-1478 YQSGVDFGSHDIDAH
+1478 DQSGVDFGSHDIDAH
-1493 GRADIISDMKEL
+1493 GRANIISNMKEL

-1510 AEMDN
+1510 AEMNN
-1515 AGVIFEISEAEN
+1515 AGGIFEISETEN

-1534 IISDVNELGSS
+1534 IISDVNELGSSQNAEMNNAGRIFETSEAENYSIVHSNIISDVNELGGS

-1575 VNELGS
+1575 GNELGS
-1581 SQNAEMNN
+1581 SQNAEMSNS
-1589 AGGNFETFEAE
+1589 GGNFETFESE

-1606 GHDETLSLT
+1606 GHETLSLT

-1630 SQPLMDKTDDLAG
+1630 SQPLMDKTDDGAG
-1643 SIHTNVL
+1643 SIQTNVL
-1650 DIPTSEKMNTSTL
+1650 EIPTSEKMNTSTIL

-1682 VEHAMEIGTRVE
+1682 AEHDMEIGTRVE
-1694 TDGLEADNLYA
+1694 TDGLEADNLHA
-1705 SLALG
+1705 SLVLG

-1721 VSFHGDLQMEENGN
+1721 VSFHGDLPMEENGN
-1735 SMLEG
+1735 NMLEG
-1740 LNEDQVVSSGLGC
+1740 LNEDLVVSSGLGC
-1753 DDKDAKAGALF
+1753 DDKDAKAGGLF

-1787 EENPVF
+1787 EENSVF
-1793 QEAELQNTMTP
+1793 QEAALQNTMYP
-1804 DVSAIRSPFV
+1804 DVSAIRSPSV

-1876 FDKEDLHGKQ
+1876 FDKEDLHGRQ
-1886 NLHLDKILA
+1886 SLHLDKILV

-1921 QTEPFANINLQ
+1921 QTKPFANINLQ

>member
-80 EALLKVKQAFRSTT
+80 EALLKVKQAFRSTA

-125 DIFQGDYVDRHVS
+125 DIFQGNYVDRHVS

-150 DMAYKTSQFGLDE
+150 GMAYKTTQFGLDE

-198 QVSHQEDE
+198 QVSRQEDE
-206 KKEEVITT
+206 KKEDVVTT
-214 SDKMLVENS
+214 SDKMLVEDS
-223 GSKVMLIDHDAN
+223 GSKVMLIDQDAN
-235 LEHVDFGANP
+235 LEPDDLGANS
-245 QVSHHEDEKK
+245 QISHHKDEKK

-269 SGTKIDSSDG
+269 SGSKIDLSDG

-291 GPSTSPEFH
+291 GL
-300 DNAQDP
+300 

-318 PSTSPKF
+318 PSTSPEFHNCAQDPSVSPEF

-348 QVINEADFHNSADLS
+348 QVINEADFHNSADLL
-363 SMYSTQNESGAH
+363 SMYSTQNESRAH

-399 EASDRVLTDVNNEI
+399 EASDCVLADVNNKR
-413 EEQDH
+413 EEQEH

-431 IPNNHCLASVPL
+431 IPNNNCLASVPL

-454 MLPECAG
+454 VLPECAG
-461 GYVDAS
+461 GYVDTS
-467 GIHEKVERS
+467 GILEKVERLH
-476 QDGVQMNTESVM
+476 DGVLMNTESVM

-493 TVSVVSGGVNINDSG
+493 TVNVVSGGVNINDSG

-514 HVTPDQEG
+514 HVTSDQEG
-522 LSCKLLST
+522 LSCKLLSN
-530 MGGSRGSEFGGHL
+530 MDESRGSEFGGHL
-543 ADVTTSLKHGVSNNS
+543 ADVTTLLKHGVSNNS

-566 PNMVYEAQV
+566 PSVAYEAQV
-575 SNIVSLLESSGR
+575 SNIVSPLESSGR

-614 EQRTQSHLQ
+614 EQPTQSHLR

-647 SDPALGYQG
+647 SDPALGYHG

-668 LGQSGMQFGSQMI
+668 LGQSGMQFGSQIISNKMGSVNTFTASDIPEPESMLSLGQSGMQFGSQII

-729 SDIPVPEKMPSL
+729 TDI
-741 GQSGMQFGSQLIS
+741 
-754 NKMGSVNPFTASDIP
+754 
-769 APEKTPSLGQSGMQ
+769 
-783 FGNQMMSNKMGSVNT
+783 
-798 FTASDI
+798 
-804 PAPEKVLSLGQ
+804 
-815 SGMQFGS
+815 
-822 QMTSNKMGSVNTFT
+822 
-836 ASNIPGPEKM
+836 
-846 LSLGQS
+846 
-852 GMQFGSQ
+852 
-859 MTGNKMGSVDTF
+859 
-871 TAPNVPEP
+871 PEP

-885 GQSGMQFGSQ
+885 GQSGMQIGNQ
-895 MTSNRMGSVN
+895 MISNKMGSVN
-905 TFTASNIPEPEKM
+905 TFTATDIPEPEKM

-927 FGSQMTS
+927 FGNQMI
-934 NRMGGVNTFTP
+934 
-945 EPEKMLSLG
+945 
-954 QSGMQFGSQ
+954 
-963 MTSNKMGSVNTFT
+963 SNKMGSVNTFT
-976 ASNIPEPEKM
+976 ATDIPEPEKM

-992 GMQFGSQMTS
+992 GMQFGNQMISHKMGSINTFTATDIPAPEKMLSLGQSDMQYGSQMIG
-1002 NRMGGVNTFTV
+1002 NKMGSVNTFTA
-1013 SNMPEPEKMLS
+1013 SNIPEPEKMLS

-1033 NHLLLESTPGNQGIS
+1033 NHLLLESTPGNQVIS
-1048 GGHTDVA
+1048 GGHRDVA
-1055 AVTSVSGKKRSY
+1055 AVTSISGQKRSY
-1067 TESTLTVQSTGLVES
+1067 TESTLTLQSMGLVES

-1095 PDDDDLLSSI
+1095 PDDNDLLSSI

-1146 DNTMVLHGDIIRQQ
+1146 DDTMVLHGDTIRHQ

-1184 QRQFLEDK
+1184 QRQVLEDK

-1209 QNGTFDLS
+1209 QNGAFDLS
-1217 GIKVYNYGLDSFS
+1217 GIKVYDYGLDGFS
-1230 VEKVNDQQ
+1230 VEKVNNQQ
-1238 SYSKSNAEIHVEL
+1238 SYSKSNAEIHVGQ

-1261 QEEAEVSYS
+1261 QEEAEESYS

-1284 PMAVQP
+1284 PM
-1290 QEEAEVSYSKTNVGI
+1290 
-1305 HEVESHNE
+1305 
-1313 PMAVQPQE
+1313 
-1321 EAEVSYSKT
+1321 
-1330 NIGVHEVE
+1330 
-1338 SHNEPMEVQPQE
+1338 EVQL
-1350 EAEVSYSKT
+1350 
-1359 NVGVHEVES
+1359 
-1368 YNEPMEV
+1368 
-1375 QPQNNAEAQPSEMPV
+1375 QNNAEAQPSEMPV

-1401 EVQPQKTA
+1401 EVQPQITA

-1414 EMSVLSERESHNVT
+1414 EMPVPSEREPHNETMEVQPQITAEARPSEMPVPSERESHNET
-1428 MEVQPQKTAEAQPS
+1428 MEVQPQITAEAQPS

-1451 SHNVTMEVQPQKTAE
+1451 SHNETMEVQPQITAE

-1472 PLPLES
+1472 PLQLES
-1478 YQSGVDFGSHDIDAH
+1478 DQSGVDFGSHDIDAH
-1493 GRADIISDMKEL
+1493 GRANIISNMKEL

-1510 AEMDN
+1510 AEMNN
-1515 AGVIFEISEAEN
+1515 AGGIFEISETEN

-1534 IISDVNELGSS
+1534 IISDVNELGSSQNAEMNNAGRIFETSEAENYSIVHSNIISDVNELGGS

-1575 VNELGS
+1575 GNELGS
-1581 SQNAEMNN
+1581 SQNAEMSNS
-1589 AGGNFETFEAE
+1589 GGNFETFESE

-1606 GHDETLSLT
+1606 GHETLSLT

-1630 SQPLMDKTDDLAG
+1630 SQPLMDKTDDGAG
-1643 SIHTNVL
+1643 SIQTNVL
-1650 DIPTSEKMNTSTL
+1650 EIPTSEKMNTSTIL

-1682 VEHAMEIGTRVE
+1682 AEHDMEIGTRVE
-1694 TDGLEADNLYA
+1694 TDGLEADNLHA
-1705 SLALG
+1705 SLVLG

-1721 VSFHGDLQMEENGN
+1721 VSFHGDLPMEENGN
-1735 SMLEG
+1735 NMLEG
-1740 LNEDQVVSSGLGC
+1740 LNEDLVVSSGLGC
-1753 DDKDAKAGALF
+1753 DDKDAKAGGLF

-1787 EENPVF
+1787 EENSVF
-1793 QEAELQNTMTP
+1793 QEAALQNTMYP
-1804 DVSAIRSPFV
+1804 DVSAIRSPSV

-1876 FDKEDLHGKQ
+1876 FDKEDLHGRQ
-1886 NLHLDKILA
+1886 SLHLDKILV

-1921 QTEPFANINLQ
+1921 QTKPFANINLQ

>member
-80 EALLKVKQAFRSTT
+80 EALLKVKQAFRSTA

-125 DIFQGDYVDRHVS
+125 DIFQGNYVDRHVS

-150 DMAYKTSQFGLDE
+150 GMAYKTTQFGLDE

-198 QVSHQEDE
+198 QVSRQEDE
-206 KKEEVITT
+206 KKEDVVTT
-214 SDKMLVENS
+214 SDKMLVEDS
-223 GSKVMLIDHDAN
+223 GSKVMLIDQDAN
-235 LEHVDFGANP
+235 LEPDDLGANS
-245 QVSHHEDEKK
+245 QISHHKDEKK

-269 SGTKIDSSDG
+269 SGSKIDLSDG

-291 GPSTSPEFH
+291 GL
-300 DNAQDP
+300 

-318 PSTSPKF
+318 PSTSPEFHNCAQDPSVSPEF

-348 QVINEADFHNSADLS
+348 QVINEADFHNSADLL
-363 SMYSTQNESGAH
+363 SMYSTQNESRAH

-399 EASDRVLTDVNNEI
+399 EASDCVLADVNNKR
-413 EEQDH
+413 EEQEH

-431 IPNNHCLASVPL
+431 IPNNNCLASVPL

-454 MLPECAG
+454 VLPECAG
-461 GYVDAS
+461 GYVDTS
-467 GIHEKVERS
+467 GILEKVERLH
-476 QDGVQMNTESVM
+476 DGVLMNTESVM

-493 TVSVVSGGVNINDSG
+493 TVNVVSGGVNINDSG

-514 HVTPDQEG
+514 HVTSDQEG
-522 LSCKLLST
+522 LSCKLLSN
-530 MGGSRGSEFGGHL
+530 MDESRGSEFGGHL
-543 ADVTTSLKHGVSNNS
+543 ADVTTLLKHGVSNNS

-566 PNMVYEAQV
+566 PSVAYEAQV
-575 SNIVSLLESSGR
+575 SNIVSPLESSGR

-614 EQRTQSHLQ
+614 EQPTQSHLR

-647 SDPALGYQG
+647 SDPALGYHG

-668 LGQSGMQFGSQMI
+668 LGQSGMQFGSQIISNKMGSVNTFTASDIPEPESMLSLGQSGMQFGSQII

-729 SDIPVPEKMPSL
+729 TDI
-741 GQSGMQFGSQLIS
+741 
-754 NKMGSVNPFTASDIP
+754 
-769 APEKTPSLGQSGMQ
+769 
-783 FGNQMMSNKMGSVNT
+783 
-798 FTASDI
+798 
-804 PAPEKVLSLGQ
+804 
-815 SGMQFGS
+815 
-822 QMTSNKMGSVNTFT
+822 
-836 ASNIPGPEKM
+836 
-846 LSLGQS
+846 
-852 GMQFGSQ
+852 
-859 MTGNKMGSVDTF
+859 
-871 TAPNVPEP
+871 PEP

-885 GQSGMQFGSQ
+885 GQSGMQIGNQ
-895 MTSNRMGSVN
+895 MISNKMGSVN
-905 TFTASNIPEPEKM
+905 TFTATDIPEPEKM

-927 FGSQMTS
+927 FGNQMI
-934 NRMGGVNTFTP
+934 
-945 EPEKMLSLG
+945 
-954 QSGMQFGSQ
+954 
-963 MTSNKMGSVNTFT
+963 SNKMGSVNTFT
-976 ASNIPEPEKM
+976 ATDIPEPEKM

-992 GMQFGSQMTS
+992 GMQFGNQMISHKMGSINTFTATDIPVPEKMLSLGQSDMQYGSQMIG
-1002 NRMGGVNTFTV
+1002 NKMGSVNAFTASDIPAPEKMLSLGQSDMQYGSQMIGNKMGSVNTFTA
-1013 SNMPEPEKMLS
+1013 SNIPEPEKMLS

-1033 NHLLLESTPGNQGIS
+1033 NHLLLESTPGNQVIS
-1048 GGHTDVA
+1048 GGHRDVA
-1055 AVTSVSGKKRSY
+1055 AVTSISGQKRSY
-1067 TESTLTVQSTGLVES
+1067 TESTLTLQSMGLVES

-1095 PDDDDLLSSI
+1095 PDDNDLLSSI

-1146 DNTMVLHGDIIRQQ
+1146 DDTMVLHGDTIRHQ

-1184 QRQFLEDK
+1184 QRQVLEDK

-1209 QNGTFDLS
+1209 QNGAFDLS
-1217 GIKVYNYGLDSFS
+1217 GIKVYDYGLDGFS
-1230 VEKVNDQQ
+1230 VEKVNNQQ
-1238 SYSKSNAEIHVEL
+1238 SYSKSNAEIHVGQ

-1261 QEEAEVSYS
+1261 QEEAEESYS

-1284 PMAVQP
+1284 PM
-1290 QEEAEVSYSKTNVGI
+1290 
-1305 HEVESHNE
+1305 
-1313 PMAVQPQE
+1313 
-1321 EAEVSYSKT
+1321 
-1330 NIGVHEVE
+1330 
-1338 SHNEPMEVQPQE
+1338 EVQL
-1350 EAEVSYSKT
+1350 
-1359 NVGVHEVES
+1359 
-1368 YNEPMEV
+1368 
-1375 QPQNNAEAQPSEMPV
+1375 QNNAEAQPSEMPV

-1401 EVQPQKTA
+1401 EVQPQITA

-1414 EMSVLSERESHNVT
+1414 EMPVPSEREPHNETMEVQPQITAEARPSEMPVPSERESHNET
-1428 MEVQPQKTAEAQPS
+1428 MEVQPQITAEAQPS

-1451 SHNVTMEVQPQKTAE
+1451 SHNETMEVQPQITAE

-1472 PLPLES
+1472 PLQLES
-1478 YQSGVDFGSHDIDAH
+1478 DQSGVDFGSHDIDAH
-1493 GRADIISDMKEL
+1493 GRANIISNMKEL

-1510 AEMDN
+1510 AEMNN
-1515 AGVIFEISEAEN
+1515 AGGIFEISETEN

-1534 IISDVNELGSS
+1534 IISDVNELGSSQNAEMNNAGRIFETSEAENYSIVHSNIISDVNELGGS

-1575 VNELGS
+1575 GNELGS
-1581 SQNAEMNN
+1581 SQNAEMSNS
-1589 AGGNFETFEAE
+1589 GGNFETFESE

-1606 GHDETLSLT
+1606 GHETLSLT

-1630 SQPLMDKTDDLAG
+1630 SQPLMDKTDDGAG
-1643 SIHTNVL
+1643 SIQTNVL
-1650 DIPTSEKMNTSTL
+1650 EIPTSEKMNTSTIL

-1682 VEHAMEIGTRVE
+1682 AEHDMEIGTRVE
-1694 TDGLEADNLYA
+1694 TDGLEADNLHA
-1705 SLALG
+1705 SLVLG

-1721 VSFHGDLQMEENGN
+1721 VSFHGDLPMEENGN
-1735 SMLEG
+1735 NMLEG
-1740 LNEDQVVSSGLGC
+1740 LNEDLVVSSGLGC
-1753 DDKDAKAGALF
+1753 DDKDAKAGGLF

-1787 EENPVF
+1787 EENSVF
-1793 QEAELQNTMTP
+1793 QEAALQNTMYP
-1804 DVSAIRSPFV
+1804 DVSAIRSPSV

-1876 FDKEDLHGKQ
+1876 FDKEDLHGRQ
-1886 NLHLDKILA
+1886 SLHLDKILV

-1921 QTEPFANINLQ
+1921 QTKPFANINLQ